1 MATKAPKMPSVRA
14 SAAMARRT
22 QRGAFRDT
30 GQRRRRR
37 DRPARR
43 QSAPAR
49 PAGRSAGT
57 GPGPPRC
64 QPGPGSPRRHAP
76 VPPPRPRAP
85 RQTAGAVPARDYA
98 GSAAP
103 RPEGESRQGS
113 GRARPCAG
121 IPPGAPLRSRDA
133 ARRLLHGTARSRQG
147 AAQHGRGSASSGPAP
162 PHLRRRS
169 RALPCPALPGR
180 RPLLQEAGSAAS
192 LSPGRP
198 RSPCRAGHR
207 RSSSSMRPPAEPRRP
222 PPLLLVLLS
231 NFVLSFGKET
241 LQTTAVTPEFQ
252 KNMDYVDFIYLNIL
266 EKKVL
271 NNSEV
276 SVQYLCSKPCI
287 VSLEAVASSE
297 FRTGVPVYRRRWKDE
312 KNLYVS
318 RTRQVHLKFPSIM
331 VYRDD
336 YIMRNSIIVHSVILY
351 AWISHRSASN
361 YGDEQNEDYQAAVA
375 KNYTFLEAVPP
386 FERPYK
392 DHKVCLQWGADYLW
406 MLQANRIPQC
416 PHETDGVQVL
426 DFIYASSG
434 EKTGIVKK
442 FEQFENRELET
453 VRQHQIDYPMF
464 TISIWLYLLHHC
476 EKDLCGILY
485 FIDSKE
491 MYGTP
496 AVFLNEEGYVHIQ
509 MHLMR
514 GDDLAVKTSFSLPLK
529 QWFRLDLSFKGGQIE
544 VSSVGKNLRR
554 HHHQSF
560 TFREDFYYDDTAGYF
575 VLGGSGYVN
584 GIEAFFGPV
593 KYYRLN
599 VLETE
604 QISNPLH
611 DKDTVEQIELYYERC
626 MDIQEIVYDYRYIVR
641 QGEKTRR
648 SCYYEN
654 YYLELI
660 HKYGEKSKCDAFMWG
675 KELREKYHTLF
686 KLLHEMDFSSPD
698 EDGSDTVVE
707 VGRRI
712 FEKVVKG
719 LSSANG
725 LSNLG
730 SSVPL
735 LVDSSCCGYHKAS
748 YFLAVIFE
756 TGLGVP
762 VDRIKAFV
770 ETIRLMDDELL
781 KSQTKENGD
790 VFMWLKHEATRGN
803 AAAQQR
809 LAQMLFWGQQG
820 VAKNPEAAIEWYAKG
835 AIETEDPVLIYD
847 YAIVLF
853 KGQGVKK
860 NIKLALELMK
870 KAAAKGLPQAV
881 NGLGWYYH
889 NFKRDYRKAA
899 KHWLIAEEL
908 GNPDASYNLGVLYL
922 DGIYPGVP
930 GRNQTVA
937 ARYFY
942 KAAQGG
948 HIEGTLRCSLYYI
961 TGNMEDFPRDPEKA
975 VIWAKHIA
983 EKNGYLGHVI
993 RKALNAYLELSWHEA
1008 LLHYI
1013 LAAETGIEVSQSNLA
1028 HICEERPDLARK
1040 YLATD
1045 CVWRYYNFS
1054 VSQVNAPS
1062 FAYLKMGDFYYY
1074 GYQNQ
1079 SKDLELSMRMYAQAA
1094 LEGDSQGFFNLALVM
1109 EEGNSIPSYI
1119 LDHLD
1124 IDQALHS
1131 SNTSLLQELYYR
1143 CWNNSNQ
1150 ESISP
1155 CSLALLYF
1163 YMRVLWNNVLH
1174 STLIYFM
1181 GTFLLSILV
1190 AFAVQ
1195 SFQSLSAHHSP
1206 GRRSEPL
1213 THNVPSSLGNDS
1225 EDATRAVQQD
1235 EPTLSND
1242 LSQQES
1248 NPQNP
1253 LVTS

>member
-1 MATKAPKMPSVRA
+1 
-14 SAAMARRT
+14 
-22 QRGAFRDT
+22 
-30 GQRRRRR
+30 
-37 DRPARR
+37 
-43 QSAPAR
+43 
-49 PAGRSAGT
+49 
-57 GPGPPRC
+57 
-64 QPGPGSPRRHAP
+64 
-76 VPPPRPRAP
+76 
-85 RQTAGAVPARDYA
+85 
-98 GSAAP
+98 
-103 RPEGESRQGS
+103 
-113 GRARPCAG
+113 
-121 IPPGAPLRSRDA
+121 
-133 ARRLLHGTARSRQG
+133 
-147 AAQHGRGSASSGPAP
+147 
-162 PHLRRRS
+162 
-169 RALPCPALPGR
+169 
-180 RPLLQEAGSAAS
+180 
-192 LSPGRP
+192 
-198 RSPCRAGHR
+198 
-207 RSSSSMRPPAEPRRP
+207 MRPSPEPPAALRRP
-222 PPLLLVLLS
+222 PPLPPPLLLLLLT
-231 NFVLSFGKET
+231 NFVPSFGKET
-241 LQTTAVTPEFQ
+241 LQTTAVTPQLEQ
-252 KNMDYVDFIYLNIL
+252 NMDYVDFIHLNIL
-266 EKKVL
+266 EKKIR

-287 VSLEAVASSE
+287 INLEAVASSE
-297 FRTGVPVYRRRWKDE
+297 FRTGVPVYRKRWKDE

-336 YIMRNSIIVHSVILY
+336 YIIRNSIIVHSVILY
-351 AWISHRSASN
+351 AWISHKSVSS
-361 YGDEQNEDYQAAVA
+361 YDVEQNEDYQDAVA

-406 MLQANRIPQC
+406 VLQANRIPQC
-416 PHETDGVQVL
+416 PHESDGVQIL
-426 DFIYASSG
+426 NFIYASSG

-464 TISIWLYLLHHC
+464 TVSIWLYLLHHC

-485 FIDSKE
+485 FIDPKE
-491 MYGTP
+491 MYSTP

-509 MHLMR
+509 VHLMR
-514 GDDLAVKTSFSLPLK
+514 GDDLAVKTSFSLPLR

-544 VSSVGKNLRR
+544 VSNVGKNLKR

-611 DKDTVEQIELYYERC
+611 DKETVEQIELYYDRC
-626 MDIQEIVYDYRYIVR
+626 MDIQEIVYEYNYIVR
-641 QGEKTRR
+641 QGEKAQRN
-648 SCYYEN
+648 CYYEN
-654 YYLELI
+654 SYLELI
-660 HKYGEKSKCDAFMWG
+660 HNYGEKYKCDAFMWG
-675 KELREKYHTLF
+675 KELREKYNTLF
-686 KLLHEMDFSSPD
+686 KLLQEIDFSAPD
-698 EDGSDTVVE
+698 VLEDGSNTVTE
-707 VGRRI
+707 VGQRI
-712 FEKVVKG
+712 FEKVAKG
-719 LSSANG
+719 LSRADG
-725 LSNLG
+725 LSNMG

-748 YFLAVIFE
+748 YFLAVVFE

-762 VDRIKAFV
+762 VDRTKGLLYSLVGAQGNERLAVMNLGYKHYQGINNYPLDLELSYAYYSNIAIKTSLDQHTIKGDQAFV

-781 KSQTKENGD
+781 KAQTKENGD

-860 NIKLALELMK
+860 NTKLALELMK

-899 KHWLIAEEL
+899 EHWLMAEEL

-948 HIEGTLRCSLYYI
+948 HIEGTLRCSVYYI

-1008 LLHYI
+1008 LLHYV

-1028 HICEERPDLARK
+1028 HICEERPDLARR
-1040 YLATD
+1040 YLASD

-1094 LEGDSQGFFNLALVM
+1094 LEGDSQGFFNLALVI

-1119 LDHLD
+1119 LDHLE
-1124 IDQALHS
+1124 IDRALHS

-1155 CSLALLYF
+1155 CTLALLYF
-1163 YMRVLWNNVLH
+1163 YMRVIWNSIIQ

-1181 GTFLLSILV
+1181 GTFVLSILV
-1190 AFAVQ
+1190 ALAVQ
-1195 SFQSLSAHHSP
+1195 CFQSLAARNSSGA
-1206 GRRSEPL
+1206 RSEPSSDE
-1213 THNVPSSLGNDS
+1213 PSSSGNS
-1225 EDATRAVQQD
+1225 NEDATRLGQQ
-1235 EPTLSND
+1235 EESTSSND
-1242 LSQQES
+1242 VAWQDSD
-1248 NPQNP
+1248 PQNP

>member
-1 MATKAPKMPSVRA
+1 MRLSLPAHPGSGSREAPA
-14 SAAMARRT
+14 DCA
-22 QRGAFRDT
+22 
-30 GQRRRRR
+30 
-37 DRPARR
+37 PARR
-43 QSAPAR
+43 HSSAPWRPGGPR
-49 PAGRSAGT
+49 PAT
-57 GPGPPRC
+57 G
-64 QPGPGSPRRHAP
+64 AL
-76 VPPPRPRAP
+76 
-85 RQTAGAVPARDYA
+85 
-98 GSAAP
+98 
-103 RPEGESRQGS
+103 
-113 GRARPCAG
+113 
-121 IPPGAPLRSRDA
+121 PPGACCTGGVA
-133 ARRLLHGTARSRQG
+133 GG
-147 AAQHGRGSASSGPAP
+147 GGGRVSASAGCGGCPGP
-162 PHLRRRS
+162 
-169 RALPCPALPGR
+169 
-180 RPLLQEAGSAAS
+180 
-192 LSPGRP
+192 
-198 RSPCRAGHR
+198 
-207 RSSSSMRPPAEPRRP
+207 
-222 PPLLLVLLS
+222 
-231 NFVLSFGKET
+231 NFVPSFGKET
-241 LQTTAVTPEFQ
+241 LRTTAVTPQFEQ
-252 KNMDYVDFIYLNIL
+252 NVDYADFIHLNVL

-271 NNSEV
+271 NSSEV

-287 VSLEAVASSE
+287 VNLEAVASSE

-336 YIMRNSIIVHSVILY
+336 FIIRNSIIVHSVILY
-351 AWISHRSASN
+351 AWISHKSVSN
-361 YGDEQNEDYQAAVA
+361 CDAEQNEDYQDAVA

-416 PHETDGVQVL
+416 PHESDGVQVL
-426 DFIYASSG
+426 NFIYASSG
-434 EKTGIVKK
+434 EKTGIVKR

-453 VRQHQIDYPMF
+453 VRQHQIDFPMF
-464 TISIWLYLLHHC
+464 TVSIWLYLLHHC

-491 MYGTP
+491 MYSTP
-496 AVFLNEEGYVHIQ
+496 AVFLSEEGYVHVQ

-529 QWFRLDLSFKGGQIE
+529 QWLRLDISFKGGQIE
-544 VSSVGKNLRR
+544 VSTVGKNLKR

-560 TFREDFYYDDTAGYF
+560 KEDFYYDDTAGYF

-584 GIEAFFGPV
+584 GVEGFFGPV

-611 DKDTVEQIELYYERC
+611 DKETVEQIEVYYERC
-626 MDIQEIVYDYRYIVR
+626 MDIQQIVYEYRNIVS
-641 QGEKTRR
+641 QGEKAQRN
-648 SCYYEN
+648 CYYEN
-654 YYLELI
+654 YYSELI

-686 KLLHEMDFSSPD
+686 KLLQEMDFSAPD
-698 EDGSDTVVE
+698 VLE

-712 FEKVVKG
+712 FQKVAKG
-719 LSSANG
+719 LSSADG
-725 LSNLG
+725 LSNMG

-748 YFLAVIFE
+748 YFLAVILE

-762 VDRIKAFV
+762 VDRTKGLLYSLIGAQGNERLAVMNLGYKHYQGINNYPLDLELSYAYYSNIAIKTSLDQHNIKGEQAFV

-781 KSQTKENGD
+781 KAQTKENGD

-860 NIKLALELMK
+860 NTKLALELMK

-889 NFKRDYRKAA
+889 NFRRDYRKAA

-1008 LLHYI
+1008 LLHYV

-1094 LEGDSQGFFNLALVM
+1094 LEGDSQGFFNLALVI

-1119 LDHLD
+1119 LDHLG

-1150 ESISP
+1150 DSISP

-1163 YMRVLWNNVLH
+1163 HVRVFWNNILQ

-1181 GTFLLSILV
+1181 GTFLLSVLV

-1195 SFQSLSAHHSP
+1195 YFQSLS
-1206 GRRSEPL
+1206 E
-1213 THNVPSSLGNDS
+1213 PSSDEPSSSENS
-1225 EDATRAVQQD
+1225 TEDATRLIQPN
-1235 EPTLSND
+1235 ESTFSND
-1242 LSQQES
+1242 LAQQEP

>member
-1 MATKAPKMPSVRA
+1 
-14 SAAMARRT
+14 
-22 QRGAFRDT
+22 FLF
-30 GQRRRRR
+30 
-37 DRPARR
+37 
-43 QSAPAR
+43 
-49 PAGRSAGT
+49 
-57 GPGPPRC
+57 PP
-64 QPGPGSPRRHAP
+64 QNF
-76 VPPPRPRAP
+76 
-85 RQTAGAVPARDYA
+85 
-98 GSAAP
+98 
-103 RPEGESRQGS
+103 
-113 GRARPCAG
+113 
-121 IPPGAPLRSRDA
+121 
-133 ARRLLHGTARSRQG
+133 
-147 AAQHGRGSASSGPAP
+147 
-162 PHLRRRS
+162 
-169 RALPCPALPGR
+169 LP
-180 RPLLQEAGSAAS
+180 
-192 LSPGRP
+192 
-198 RSPCRAGHR
+198 
-207 RSSSSMRPPAEPRRP
+207 
-222 PPLLLVLLS
+222 
-231 NFVLSFGKET
+231 SFGKET
-241 LQTTAVTPEFQ
+241 LRTTVVTPQFEQ
-252 KNMDYVDFIYLNIL
+252 NMDYADFIHLNIL

-287 VSLEAVASSE
+287 INLEAVASSE

-336 YIMRNSIIVHSVILY
+336 FIIRNSIIVHSVILY
-351 AWISHRSASN
+351 AWITHRSVSSC
-361 YGDEQNEDYQAAVA
+361 DVEHNEDYQDAVA

-416 PHETDGVQVL
+416 THESDGVQVL
-426 DFIYASSG
+426 NFIYASSG
-434 EKTGIVKK
+434 EKTGIVKR

-453 VRQHQIDYPMF
+453 VRQHQIDFPMF
-464 TISIWLYLLHHC
+464 TVSIWLYLLRHC
-476 EKDLCGILY
+476 GKDLCGILY
-485 FIDSKE
+485 FIDLKE
-491 MYGTP
+491 MYSTP
-496 AVFLNEEGYVHIQ
+496 AVFLSEEGYVHVQ

-529 QWFRLDLSFKGGQIE
+529 QWLRLDISFRGGQIE
-544 VSSVGKNLRR
+544 VSTFGKNLKR
-554 HHHQSF
+554 HHGQSF
-560 TFREDFYYDDTAGYF
+560 NFREDFYYDDTAGYL

-584 GIEAFFGPV
+584 GIEGFFGPV

-611 DKDTVEQIELYYERC
+611 DKETVDQIELYYERC
-626 MDIQEIVYDYRYIVR
+626 MDIQQIVYEYRNIVS
-641 QGEKTRR
+641 QGKKVQRN
-648 SCYYEN
+648 CYYKS
-654 YYLELI
+654 YYSELI
-660 HKYGEKSKCDAFMWG
+660 HKYGEKPQCDAFTWG

-686 KLLHEMDFSSPD
+686 KLLQEMDFSAPD
-698 EDGSDTVVE
+698 VLEDGRDTVLE

-712 FEKVVKG
+712 FEKVAKG
-719 LSSANG
+719 LSSADG
-725 LSNLG
+725 LSSVG

-748 YFLAVIFE
+748 YFLAVILE

-762 VDRIKAFV
+762 MDRTKGLLYSLIGAQGNERLAVMNLGYKHYQGINNYPLDLELSYAYYSNIAIKTSLDQHNIKGEQAFV

-781 KSQTKENGD
+781 KAQTKENGD

-860 NIKLALELMK
+860 NTKLALELMK

-889 NFKRDYRKAA
+889 NFRRDYRKAA

-1008 LLHYI
+1008 LLHYV

-1040 YLATD
+1040 YLETD

-1062 FAYLKMGDFYYY
+1062 VAYLKMGDFYYY

-1119 LDHLD
+1119 LDHLG

-1163 YMRVLWNNVLH
+1163 YARVFWNNILQ

-1195 SFQSLSAHHSP
+1195 YFQSLPAHNSP
-1206 GRRSEPL
+1206 GTRSEPSSDEP
-1213 THNVPSSLGNDS
+1213 PSSENS
-1225 EDATRAVQQD
+1225 AEDTTRLVQQN
-1235 EPTLSND
+1235 ESTFSND
-1242 LSQQES
+1242 LAQQEP

>member
-1 MATKAPKMPSVRA
+1 M
-14 SAAMARRT
+14 
-22 QRGAFRDT
+22 G
-30 GQRRRRR
+30 
-37 DRPARR
+37 
-43 QSAPAR
+43 
-49 PAGRSAGT
+49 
-57 GPGPPRC
+57 
-64 QPGPGSPRRHAP
+64 
-76 VPPPRPRAP
+76 
-85 RQTAGAVPARDYA
+85 
-98 GSAAP
+98 
-103 RPEGESRQGS
+103 
-113 GRARPCAG
+113 
-121 IPPGAPLRSRDA
+121 
-133 ARRLLHGTARSRQG
+133 
-147 AAQHGRGSASSGPAP
+147 
-162 PHLRRRS
+162 
-169 RALPCPALPGR
+169 
-180 RPLLQEAGSAAS
+180 
-192 LSPGRP
+192 
-198 RSPCRAGHR
+198 
-207 RSSSSMRPPAEPRRP
+207 PPAEPPSASHRP
-222 PPLLLVLLS
+222 PILLLLLFLT
-231 NFVLSFGKET
+231 NFVPSFGKET
-241 LQTTAVTPEFQ
+241 LRTTTPQFE
-252 KNMDYVDFIYLNIL
+252 KNKDYMDFIHLNIL

-271 NNSEV
+271 NSSEV
-276 SVQYLCSKPCI
+276 SVHYLCSKPCI
-287 VSLEAVASSE
+287 VNLEVVASSE

-312 KNLYVS
+312 RNLYIS

-336 YIMRNSIIVHSVILY
+336 YIIRNSVIVHSVILY
-351 AWISHRSASN
+351 AWISHRSVGSC
-361 YGDEQNEDYQAAVA
+361 DVEQNDDYQDAVA

-416 PHETDGVQVL
+416 PHESDGVQIL
-426 DFIYASSG
+426 NFIYASSG

-453 VRQHQIDYPMF
+453 VRQHQIDFPMF
-464 TISIWLYLLHHC
+464 TVSIWLYLLHHC

-485 FIDSKE
+485 FIDPKE

-509 MHLMR
+509 MHLVR

-544 VSSVGKNLRR
+544 VSSVGKNLKR

-604 QISNPLH
+604 QISNPLY
-611 DKDTVEQIELYYERC
+611 DKETVEQIELYYERC
-626 MDIQEIVYDYRYIVR
+626 MEIQEIVYDYRYIIR
-641 QGEKTRR
+641 QGEKVQRN
-648 SCYYEN
+648 CYYEN
-654 YYLELI
+654 YYLKLI
-660 HKYGEKSKCDAFMWG
+660 HKYGEKSTCDAFMWG
-675 KELREKYHTLF
+675 RELREKYHTLF
-686 KLLHEMDFSSPD
+686 KLLQEMDFSAPD
-698 EDGSDTVVE
+698 ALQDPSNSVLE
-707 VGRRI
+707 VGQRI
-712 FEKVVKG
+712 FEKVARG

-725 LSNLG
+725 LSSMG
-730 SSVPL
+730 SSIPL

-762 VDRIKAFV
+762 VDLTKGLLYSLVGAQGTERLAVMNLGYKHYQGINNYPLDLELSYAYYSNIAIKTSLDQHTIKGEQAFV

-781 KSQTKENGD
+781 KAQTKENGD

-835 AIETEDPVLIYD
+835 AIETGDPVLIYD

-860 NIKLALELMK
+860 NTKLALELMK
-870 KAAAKGLPQAV
+870 KAAAEGLPQAV

-889 NFKRDYRKAA
+889 NFKRDYKKAA
-899 KHWLIAEEL
+899 EHWLIAEEL

-922 DGIYPGVP
+922 DGIYPGAP

-1094 LEGDSQGFFNLALVM
+1094 LEGDSQGFFNLALVL

-1119 LDHLD
+1119 LDHLE
-1124 IDQALHS
+1124 IDHTLHS
-1131 SNTSLLQELYYR
+1131 SNTSLLHELYYR

-1163 YMRVLWNNVLH
+1163 YMRVCWNNILQ

-1195 SFQSLSAHHSP
+1195 YFQSLSARNSP
-1206 GRRSEPL
+1206 GTRSESL
-1213 THNVPSSLGNDS
+1213 SAEPSSSGSSS
-1225 EDATRAVQQD
+1225 EDAARLVQKD
-1235 EPTLSND
+1235 ESTFPNNLA
-1242 LSQQES
+1242 QQES

>member
-1 MATKAPKMPSVRA
+1 MW
-14 SAAMARRT
+14 
-22 QRGAFRDT
+22 
-30 GQRRRRR
+30 
-37 DRPARR
+37 
-43 QSAPAR
+43 
-49 PAGRSAGT
+49 
-57 GPGPPRC
+57 
-64 QPGPGSPRRHAP
+64 
-76 VPPPRPRAP
+76 
-85 RQTAGAVPARDYA
+85 
-98 GSAAP
+98 
-103 RPEGESRQGS
+103 
-113 GRARPCAG
+113 
-121 IPPGAPLRSRDA
+121 
-133 ARRLLHGTARSRQG
+133 
-147 AAQHGRGSASSGPAP
+147 
-162 PHLRRRS
+162 
-169 RALPCPALPGR
+169 
-180 RPLLQEAGSAAS
+180 
-192 LSPGRP
+192 
-198 RSPCRAGHR
+198 
-207 RSSSSMRPPAEPRRP
+207 PPAERPAAPRRP
-222 PPLLLVLLS
+222 PLLLLLLLT
-231 NFVLSFGKET
+231 NFLSSSGKET
-241 LQTTAVTPEFQ
+241 LRTTPVTPQFE
-252 KNMDYVDFIYLNIL
+252 KNMNYVDFIQLNIL

-287 VSLEAVASSE
+287 INLEAVASSE

-312 KNLYVS
+312 NSLYIS

-336 YIMRNSIIVHSVILY
+336 YIIRNSIIVHSVILY
-351 AWISHRSASN
+351 AWISHKSVSS
-361 YGDEQNEDYQAAVA
+361 YDVEQNEDYQDAVA
-375 KNYTFLEAVPP
+375 KNYTVLEAVPP

-392 DHKVCLQWGADYLW
+392 DHKVCLQWGVDYLW
-406 MLQANRIPQC
+406 MLQADKIPQC
-416 PHETDGVQVL
+416 PHESDGVQIL
-426 DFIYASSG
+426 NFIYASSG

-464 TISIWLYLLHHC
+464 TVSIWLYLLHYC

-485 FIDSKE
+485 FIDPKE
-491 MYGTP
+491 MYSTP

-509 MHLMR
+509 MHLMG

-544 VSSVGKNLRR
+544 VSSIGKNLKI
-554 HHHQSF
+554 HHHQSYN
-560 TFREDFYYDDTAGYF
+560 FREDLYYDDTAGYF
-575 VLGGSGYVN
+575 VLGGSGYVK

-611 DKDTVEQIELYYERC
+611 DKETVEQIELYYERC
-626 MDIQEIVYDYRYIVR
+626 MDIQEIVYEYRYLVR
-641 QGEKTRR
+641 QGKKAPRN
-648 SCYYEN
+648 CYYEN

-660 HKYGEKSKCDAFMWG
+660 HKYGEKSKCKAFVWG

-686 KLLHEMDFSSPD
+686 KLLQEMDFTAPD
-698 EDGSDTVVE
+698 VSEDGRDTVLE

-712 FEKVVKG
+712 FEKVTKD

-725 LSNLG
+725 LSNVG

-756 TGLGVP
+756 TGLGVS
-762 VDRIKAFV
+762 VDRTKGLVYSLVGAQGDERLAVMNLGYKHYQGINNYPLDLELSYAYYSNIAIKTSLDQHTIKGEQAFV

-781 KSQTKENGD
+781 KAQTKEDGD

-860 NIKLALELMK
+860 NTKLALELMK

-948 HIEGTLRCSLYYI
+948 HVEGTLRCSLYYI

-983 EKNGYLGHVI
+983 ERNGYLGHVI
-993 RKALNAYLELSWHEA
+993 RKALNAYLELSWDEA
-1008 LLHYI
+1008 LLHYV

-1094 LEGDSQGFFNLALVM
+1094 LEGDSQGFFNLALII

-1119 LDHLD
+1119 LDHLE

-1143 CWNNSNQ
+1143 CWNSSNQ

-1163 YMRVLWNNVLH
+1163 YVRVFWNNILQ

-1195 SFQSLSAHHSP
+1195 YFQAFSAHNSP
-1206 GRRSEPL
+1206 GTRSEPL
-1213 THNVPSSLGNDS
+1213 LDEPSSSGNSS
-1225 EDATRAVQQD
+1225 EDAAGLLQQD
-1235 EPTLSND
+1235 ESTFSNN
-1242 LSQQES
+1242 LAQQDS

-1253 LVTS
+1253 HVTS

>member
-1 MATKAPKMPSVRA
+1 M
-14 SAAMARRT
+14 
-22 QRGAFRDT
+22 D
-30 GQRRRRR
+30 
-37 DRPARR
+37 
-43 QSAPAR
+43 
-49 PAGRSAGT
+49 
-57 GPGPPRC
+57 
-64 QPGPGSPRRHAP
+64 
-76 VPPPRPRAP
+76 
-85 RQTAGAVPARDYA
+85 
-98 GSAAP
+98 
-103 RPEGESRQGS
+103 
-113 GRARPCAG
+113 
-121 IPPGAPLRSRDA
+121 
-133 ARRLLHGTARSRQG
+133 
-147 AAQHGRGSASSGPAP
+147 
-162 PHLRRRS
+162 
-169 RALPCPALPGR
+169 
-180 RPLLQEAGSAAS
+180 
-192 LSPGRP
+192 
-198 RSPCRAGHR
+198 
-207 RSSSSMRPPAEPRRP
+207 PPAERP
-222 PPLLLVLLS
+222 AVPCCRSLLLLLLFLT
-231 NFVLSFGKET
+231 NFVPSFEKET
-241 LQTTAVTPEFQ
+241 LRTTAVQFEP
-252 KNMDYVDFIYLNIL
+252 NMNYVDFIHLNIL
-266 EKKVL
+266 ERKVL
-271 NNSEV
+271 NSSEV

-287 VSLEAVASSE
+287 INLEAVASSE

-336 YIMRNSIIVHSVILY
+336 YIIRNSIIVHSVILY
-351 AWISHRSASN
+351 AWISHKSVTS
-361 YGDEQNEDYQAAVA
+361 YDTEQNEDYQDAIA

-386 FERPYK
+386 FERPFK

-416 PHETDGVQVL
+416 PHESDGVQIL
-426 DFIYASSG
+426 NFIYASSG

-464 TISIWLYLLHHC
+464 TVSIWLYLLHHC

-485 FIDSKE
+485 FIDPKE
-491 MYGTP
+491 MYSTP
-496 AVFLNEEGYVHIQ
+496 AIFLNEEGYVHIQ

-529 QWFRLDLSFKGGQIE
+529 QWFRLDISFKGGQVE

-560 TFREDFYYDDTAGYF
+560 IFREDFYYEDTAGYF

-584 GIEAFFGPV
+584 GVKAFFGPV

-604 QISNPLH
+604 QISNPLN
-611 DKDTVEQIELYYERC
+611 DKETVEQIELYYERC
-626 MDIQEIVYDYRYIVR
+626 MDIQEIVYEYRRIVN
-641 QGEKTRR
+641 QGEKSQRN
-648 SCYYEN
+648 SYCEN
-654 YYLELI
+654 YYLKLI

-686 KLLHEMDFSSPD
+686 KLLKETYFSAPD
-698 EDGSDTVVE
+698 VLKDGSDTVLE

-712 FEKVVKG
+712 FEKVSKG
-719 LSSANG
+719 LSTTDG
-725 LSNLG
+725 LSNMG
-730 SSVPL
+730 SFVPL
-735 LVDSSCCGYHKAS
+735 LVESSCCGYHKAS

-756 TGLGVP
+756 TGLGVS
-762 VDRIKAFV
+762 VDHKKGLLYSLVGAQGNERLAVMNLGYKHYQGINNYPLDLELSYAYYSNIAIKTSLDQHTIKGEQAFV

-781 KSQTKENGD
+781 KAQTKENGD

-860 NIKLALELMK
+860 NTKLALELMK

-899 KHWLIAEEL
+899 EHWLVAEEL

-937 ARYFY
+937 AHYFY

-1040 YLATD
+1040 YLSTD
-1045 CVWRYYNFS
+1045 CVWRYYNLS

-1094 LEGDSQGFFNLALVM
+1094 LEGDSQGFFNLALVI

-1119 LDHLD
+1119 LDHLE
-1124 IDQALHS
+1124 IDRTLHS
-1131 SNTSLLQELYYR
+1131 SSVSLLQELYYR

-1163 YMRVLWNNVLH
+1163 YMRVFWNNILQ

-1195 SFQSLSAHHSP
+1195 YFQSLSAHNSP
-1206 GRRSEPL
+1206 GARAEPSL
-1213 THNVPSSLGNDS
+1213 DELSSSGSSN
-1225 EDATRAVQQD
+1225 EDATRLIQQD
-1235 EPTLSND
+1235 ESTFSND
-1242 LSQQES
+1242 LAQQES

-1253 LVTS
+1253 LVMN

>member
-1 MATKAPKMPSVRA
+1 VVVFFF
-14 SAAMARRT
+14 
-22 QRGAFRDT
+22 QNF
-30 GQRRRRR
+30 
-37 DRPARR
+37 
-43 QSAPAR
+43 
-49 PAGRSAGT
+49 
-57 GPGPPRC
+57 
-64 QPGPGSPRRHAP
+64 
-76 VPPPRPRAP
+76 
-85 RQTAGAVPARDYA
+85 
-98 GSAAP
+98 
-103 RPEGESRQGS
+103 
-113 GRARPCAG
+113 
-121 IPPGAPLRSRDA
+121 
-133 ARRLLHGTARSRQG
+133 
-147 AAQHGRGSASSGPAP
+147 
-162 PHLRRRS
+162 
-169 RALPCPALPGR
+169 LP
-180 RPLLQEAGSAAS
+180 
-192 LSPGRP
+192 
-198 RSPCRAGHR
+198 
-207 RSSSSMRPPAEPRRP
+207 
-222 PPLLLVLLS
+222 
-231 NFVLSFGKET
+231 SFGKKT
-241 LQTTAVTPEFQ
+241 FRTTAVTPPFED
-252 KNMDYVDFIYLNIL
+252 KMDYVDFIHLNIL

-271 NNSEV
+271 NNSAV

-287 VSLEAVASSE
+287 VNLEAVASSE

-336 YIMRNSIIVHSVILY
+336 YIIRNSIIVHSVILY
-351 AWISHRSASN
+351 AWISHKPVSS
-361 YGDEQNEDYQAAVA
+361 YDVEQNEDYRDAVA

-416 PHETDGVQVL
+416 PHESDGVQVL
-426 DFIYASSG
+426 NFIYASGG

-464 TISIWLYLLHHC
+464 TVSIWLYLLHHC
-476 EKDLCGILY
+476 EEDLCGILY
-485 FIDSKE
+485 FIDPKE
-491 MYGTP
+491 KYSTP

-509 MHLMR
+509 VHLMR
-514 GDDLAVKTSFSLPLK
+514 GEDLAVKTSFSLPLK

-544 VSSVGKNLRR
+544 ASSVGKNLKT

-560 TFREDFYYDDTAGYF
+560 TFREDFFYDDTAGYF

-611 DKDTVEQIELYYERC
+611 DKETVEQIELYYERC
-626 MDIQEIVYDYRYIVR
+626 MDIQELVYEYSYIVR
-641 QGEKTRR
+641 QGEKEQRN
-648 SCYYEN
+648 CYYEN

-675 KELREKYHTLF
+675 KELREKYYTLL
-686 KLLHEMDFSSPD
+686 KLLQEMDFSVAVL
-698 EDGSDTVVE
+698 EDGSDTVLE
-707 VGRRI
+707 VGQRI
-712 FEKVVKG
+712 FEKVAKD

-725 LSNLG
+725 LSNIG

-756 TGLGVP
+756 TGLGVSL
-762 VDRIKAFV
+762 DRTKGLLYSLVGAQANERLSVMNLGYKHYQGINNYPLDLELSYAYYSNIAIKTSLDQHNIKGEQAFV
-770 ETIRLMDDELL
+770 ETIRLRDDELL
-781 KSQTKENGD
+781 KAQTKENGD

-860 NIKLALELMK
+860 NTKLALELMK

-899 KHWLIAEEL
+899 EHWLIAEEL

-922 DGIYPGVP
+922 DGIYPGVA

-961 TGNMEDFPRDPEKA
+961 TGNMEEFPRDPEKA

-993 RKALNAYLELSWHEA
+993 RRALNAYLELSWHEA
-1008 LLHYI
+1008 LLHYV

-1054 VSQVNAPS
+1054 VSQVSAPS

-1079 SKDLELSMRMYAQAA
+1079 SKDLELSVRMYAQAA
-1094 LEGDSQGFFNLALVM
+1094 LEGDSQGFFNLALAI

-1119 LDHLD
+1119 LDHLE
-1124 IDQALHS
+1124 IDQALRS

-1163 YMRVLWNNVLH
+1163 YMRVFWNNIVQ

-1181 GTFLLSILV
+1181 GTFLLSVLV

-1195 SFQSLSAHHSP
+1195 YFQSLSAHNSP
-1206 GRRSEPL
+1206 GTRSEPL
-1213 THNVPSSLGNDS
+1213 SAEPSSSGNNS
-1225 EDATRAVQQD
+1225 EDATRLIQQD
-1235 EPTLSND
+1235 EATFSND
-1242 LSQQES
+1242 LTQQES

>member
-1 MATKAPKMPSVRA
+1 
-14 SAAMARRT
+14 
-22 QRGAFRDT
+22 
-30 GQRRRRR
+30 
-37 DRPARR
+37 
-43 QSAPAR
+43 
-49 PAGRSAGT
+49 
-57 GPGPPRC
+57 
-64 QPGPGSPRRHAP
+64 
-76 VPPPRPRAP
+76 
-85 RQTAGAVPARDYA
+85 
-98 GSAAP
+98 
-103 RPEGESRQGS
+103 
-113 GRARPCAG
+113 
-121 IPPGAPLRSRDA
+121 
-133 ARRLLHGTARSRQG
+133 
-147 AAQHGRGSASSGPAP
+147 
-162 PHLRRRS
+162 
-169 RALPCPALPGR
+169 
-180 RPLLQEAGSAAS
+180 
-192 LSPGRP
+192 
-198 RSPCRAGHR
+198 
-207 RSSSSMRPPAEPRRP
+207 MRPPAEPPAAPRRLS
-222 PPLLLVLLS
+222 LLLLFLT
-231 NFVLSFGKET
+231 NFVPSFGKET
-241 LQTTAVTPEFQ
+241 LRTTAVTPQFEQ
-252 KNMDYVDFIYLNIL
+252 NVDYVDFIHLNIL

-287 VSLEAVASSE
+287 VNLEAVASSE
-297 FRTGVPVYRRRWKDE
+297 FRTGVPVYRKRWKDE

-318 RTRQVHLKFPSIM
+318 RTRQIHLKFPSIM

-336 YIMRNSIIVHSVILY
+336 YIIRNSIIVHSVILY
-351 AWISHRSASN
+351 AWISHKAVNS
-361 YGDEQNEDYQAAVA
+361 YDVEQSEDYQGAVA
-375 KNYTFLEAVPP
+375 KNFTFLEAVPP

-416 PHETDGVQVL
+416 PHESDGVQIL
-426 DFIYASSG
+426 NFIYASSG
-434 EKTGIVKK
+434 ERTGIVKK
-442 FEQFENRELET
+442 FEQFENKELET

-464 TISIWLYLLHHC
+464 TVSIWLYLLHHC

-485 FIDSKE
+485 FIDPKE
-491 MYGTP
+491 MYSTP
-496 AVFLNEEGYVHIQ
+496 AVFLNEEGYLHIQ
-509 MHLMR
+509 VHLIR
-514 GDDLAVKTSFSLPLK
+514 GDDLAVKTSFSLPLN
-529 QWFRLDLSFKGGQIE
+529 QWLRLDLSFKGGQIE
-544 VSSVGKNLRR
+544 VSSVGKDLKR

-611 DKDTVEQIELYYERC
+611 DKETVEQIELYYERC
-626 MDIQEIVYDYRYIVR
+626 MDIQEIVYEYRHIVK
-641 QGEKTRR
+641 QGEKVKRN
-648 SCYYEN
+648 CYYEN
-654 YYLELI
+654 YYLKQI
-660 HKYGEKSKCDAFMWG
+660 HKYGEKSKCDAFTWG

-686 KLLHEMDFSSPD
+686 KVLQEMDFSAPVL
-698 EDGSDTVVE
+698 EDGSDTVLE
-707 VGRRI
+707 IGRRM
-712 FEKVVKG
+712 FEKVAKS
-719 LSSANG
+719 LSSADG
-725 LSNLG
+725 LNNMG

-756 TGLGVP
+756 TGLGVS
-762 VDRIKAFV
+762 VDRAKGLLYSLVGAQGNERLAEMNLGYKHYQGINNYPLDLELSYAYYSNIAIKTSLDQHTIKGEQAFV

-781 KSQTKENGD
+781 KAQTKENGD

-860 NIKLALELMK
+860 NTKLALELMK
-870 KAAAKGLPQAV
+870 KAAAK
-881 NGLGWYYH
+881 
-889 NFKRDYRKAA
+889 
-899 KHWLIAEEL
+899 
-908 GNPDASYNLGVLYL
+908 
-922 DGIYPGVP
+922 
-930 GRNQTVA
+930 TVA

-1008 LLHYI
+1008 LLHYV

-1094 LEGDSQGFFNLALVM
+1094 LEGDSQGFFNLALVI

-1119 LDHLD
+1119 LDHLE

-1163 YMRVLWNNVLH
+1163 HVRVFWNNILH

-1195 SFQSLSAHHSP
+1195 YFQSLSAHNSSVTRP
-1206 GRRSEPL
+1206 E
-1213 THNVPSSLGNDS
+1213 PSSDEPSSSGSSN
-1225 EDATRAVQQD
+1225 EDATRLVQQD
-1235 EPTLSND
+1235 ERTSSDD
-1242 LSQQES
+1242 LAQQEL
-1248 NPQNP
+1248 NHQNP

>member
-1 MATKAPKMPSVRA
+1 
-14 SAAMARRT
+14 
-22 QRGAFRDT
+22 
-30 GQRRRRR
+30 
-37 DRPARR
+37 
-43 QSAPAR
+43 
-49 PAGRSAGT
+49 
-57 GPGPPRC
+57 
-64 QPGPGSPRRHAP
+64 
-76 VPPPRPRAP
+76 
-85 RQTAGAVPARDYA
+85 
-98 GSAAP
+98 
-103 RPEGESRQGS
+103 
-113 GRARPCAG
+113 
-121 IPPGAPLRSRDA
+121 
-133 ARRLLHGTARSRQG
+133 
-147 AAQHGRGSASSGPAP
+147 
-162 PHLRRRS
+162 
-169 RALPCPALPGR
+169 
-180 RPLLQEAGSAAS
+180 
-192 LSPGRP
+192 
-198 RSPCRAGHR
+198 
-207 RSSSSMRPPAEPRRP
+207 
-222 PPLLLVLLS
+222 
-231 NFVLSFGKET
+231 NFVPSFGKET
-241 LQTTAVTPEFQ
+241 LRTTAVTPQFE
-252 KNMDYVDFIYLNIL
+252 KNKDYMDFIHLNIL

-271 NNSEV
+271 NSSEV
-276 SVQYLCSKPCI
+276 SVHYLCSKPCI
-287 VSLEAVASSE
+287 INLEVVASSE

-312 KNLYVS
+312 RNLYVS

-336 YIMRNSIIVHSVILY
+336 YIIRNSVIVHSVILY
-351 AWISHRSASN
+351 AWISHKSVGSCDA
-361 YGDEQNEDYQAAVA
+361 EQNDDYQDAVA

-392 DHKVCLQWGADYLW
+392 DHKVCLQWGADYMW

-416 PHETDGVQVL
+416 PHESDGVQIL
-426 DFIYASSG
+426 NFIYASSG
-434 EKTGIVKK
+434 EKTGIVKR

-453 VRQHQIDYPMF
+453 VRQHQIDFPIPFLMVIF
-464 TISIWLYLLHHC
+464 LWCLLPFFPFVA
-476 EKDLCGILY
+476 L
-485 FIDSKE
+485 S
-491 MYGTP
+491 
-496 AVFLNEEGYVHIQ
+496 GYVHIQ
-509 MHLMR
+509 MHLVR
-514 GDDLAVKTSFSLPLK
+514 GDDLAVKTSFSLPVK

-544 VSSVGKNLRR
+544 VSSVGKNLKR

-604 QISNPLH
+604 QISNPLY
-611 DKDTVEQIELYYERC
+611 DKETVEQIELYYERC
-626 MDIQEIVYDYRYIVR
+626 MEIQEIVYDYRYIIR
-641 QGEKTRR
+641 QGEKAQRN
-648 SCYYEN
+648 CYYEN
-654 YYLELI
+654 YYLKLI
-660 HKYGEKSKCDAFMWG
+660 HKYGEKSTCDAFMWG
-675 KELREKYHTLF
+675 RELREKYHTLF
-686 KLLHEMDFSSPD
+686 KLLQEMDFSAPD
-698 EDGSDTVVE
+698 ALQDPSNSVLE
-707 VGRRI
+707 VGQRI
-712 FEKVVKG
+712 FEKVAKG

-725 LSNLG
+725 LSSMG
-730 SSVPL
+730 SSIPL

-762 VDRIKAFV
+762 VDLTKGLLYSLVGAQGTERLAVMNLGYKHYQGINNYPLDLELSYAYYSNIAIKTSLDQHTIKGEQAFV

-781 KSQTKENGD
+781 KAQTKENGD

-835 AIETEDPVLIYD
+835 AIETGDPVLIYD

-853 KGQGVKK
+853 KASVKK
-860 NIKLALELMK
+860 NTKLALELMK
-870 KAAAKGLPQAV
+870 KAAAEGLPQAV

-889 NFKRDYRKAA
+889 NFKRDYKKAA
-899 KHWLIAEEL
+899 EHWLIAEEL

-922 DGIYPGVP
+922 DGIYPGAP

-1094 LEGDSQGFFNLALVM
+1094 LEGDSQGFFNLALVL

-1124 IDQALHS
+1124 IDHTLHS
-1131 SNTSLLQELYYR
+1131 SNTSLLHELYYR

-1163 YMRVLWNNVLH
+1163 YMRVCWNNILQ

-1195 SFQSLSAHHSP
+1195 YFQSLS
-1206 GRRSEPL
+1206 
-1213 THNVPSSLGNDS
+1213 
-1225 EDATRAVQQD
+1225 
-1235 EPTLSND
+1235 
-1242 LSQQES
+1242 
-1248 NPQNP
+1248 
-1253 LVTS
+1253 

>member
-1 MATKAPKMPSVRA
+1 NFMP
-14 SAAMARRT
+14 
-22 QRGAFRDT
+22 
-30 GQRRRRR
+30 
-37 DRPARR
+37 
-43 QSAPAR
+43 
-49 PAGRSAGT
+49 
-57 GPGPPRC
+57 
-64 QPGPGSPRRHAP
+64 
-76 VPPPRPRAP
+76 
-85 RQTAGAVPARDYA
+85 
-98 GSAAP
+98 
-103 RPEGESRQGS
+103 
-113 GRARPCAG
+113 
-121 IPPGAPLRSRDA
+121 
-133 ARRLLHGTARSRQG
+133 
-147 AAQHGRGSASSGPAP
+147 
-162 PHLRRRS
+162 
-169 RALPCPALPGR
+169 
-180 RPLLQEAGSAAS
+180 
-192 LSPGRP
+192 
-198 RSPCRAGHR
+198 
-207 RSSSSMRPPAEPRRP
+207 
-222 PPLLLVLLS
+222 
-231 NFVLSFGKET
+231 SFGKET
-241 LQTTAVTPEFQ
+241 LRTTAVTSQFEQ
-252 KNMDYVDFIYLNIL
+252 NVDYVDFIHLNIL

-276 SVQYLCSKPCI
+276 SVHYLCSKPCI
-287 VSLEAVASSE
+287 INLEAVASSE

-312 KNLYVS
+312 KNLHVS

-336 YIMRNSIIVHSVILY
+336 YIIRNSIIVHNVILY
-351 AWISHRSASN
+351 AWISHQSVSN
-361 YGDEQNEDYQAAVA
+361 YSVGQNEDYQDAVA

-392 DHKVCLQWGADYLW
+392 DHRVCLQWGADYLW

-416 PHETDGVQVL
+416 PHESDGVQIL
-426 DFIYASSG
+426 NFIYASSG

-442 FEQFENRELET
+442 FERFENRELET

-464 TISIWLYLLHHC
+464 TVSIWMYLLHHC

-485 FIDSKE
+485 FIDPKE
-491 MYGTP
+491 MYSTP
-496 AVFLNEEGYVHIQ
+496 AVFLNEEGSVHIQ

-529 QWFRLDLSFKGGQIE
+529 QWLRLDLSFKGGLIE
-544 VSSVGKNLRR
+544 VSSVGKNLNI

-560 TFREDFYYDDTAGYF
+560 NFREDFYYDDTAGYF

-599 VLETE
+599 VLEME

-611 DKDTVEQIELYYERC
+611 NKETVEQLELYYERC
-626 MDIQEIVYDYRYIVR
+626 MDVQEIVYEYTNIVR
-641 QGEKTRR
+641 QGEKAQRN
-648 SCYYEN
+648 CYYEN

-660 HKYGEKSKCDAFMWG
+660 HKHGDKPKCDAFIWG
-675 KELREKYHTLF
+675 KEIGEKYHVLF
-686 KLLHEMDFSSPD
+686 KLLQEMDFSTPEVL
-698 EDGSDTVVE
+698 EDGSDTVLE
-707 VGRRI
+707 VGRQI
-712 FEKVVKG
+712 FEKAAKRLSSSDG
-719 LSSANG
+719 LSSMA
-725 LSNLG
+725 

-735 LVDSSCCGYHKAS
+735 LVDSSCCGFHKAS

-762 VDRIKAFV
+762 VDHTKGLMYSLIGAQGDERLAVMNLGYKHYQGINNYPLDLELSYAYYSNIAIKTSLDQHTIKGEQAFV

-781 KSQTKENGD
+781 KAQTKENGD

-835 AIETEDPVLIYD
+835 ATETEDPVLIYD

-860 NIKLALELMK
+860 NTKLALELMK

-983 EKNGYLGHVI
+983 EKNGYLGHLI

-1008 LLHYI
+1008 LLHYV

-1040 YLATD
+1040 YMATD

-1062 FAYLKMGDFYYY
+1062 FAYLKMGDYYYY

-1079 SKDLELSMRMYAQAA
+1079 SKNLELSMRMYAQAA

-1119 LDHLD
+1119 LEHLE
-1124 IDQALHS
+1124 IDQALHT

-1163 YMRVLWNNVLH
+1163 YVRVFWNNILQ

-1195 SFQSLSAHHSP
+1195 HFQSLSAPNSP
-1206 GRRSEPL
+1206 GARSEPSPDEL
-1213 THNVPSSLGNDS
+1213 SSS
-1225 EDATRAVQQD
+1225 EDSSEDITRPLQQN
-1235 EPTLSND
+1235 ESTFSND
-1242 LSQQES
+1242 LAQQEPS
-1248 NPQNP
+1248 PQNP

>member
-1 MATKAPKMPSVRA
+1 
-14 SAAMARRT
+14 
-22 QRGAFRDT
+22 
-30 GQRRRRR
+30 
-37 DRPARR
+37 
-43 QSAPAR
+43 
-49 PAGRSAGT
+49 
-57 GPGPPRC
+57 
-64 QPGPGSPRRHAP
+64 
-76 VPPPRPRAP
+76 
-85 RQTAGAVPARDYA
+85 
-98 GSAAP
+98 
-103 RPEGESRQGS
+103 
-113 GRARPCAG
+113 
-121 IPPGAPLRSRDA
+121 
-133 ARRLLHGTARSRQG
+133 
-147 AAQHGRGSASSGPAP
+147 
-162 PHLRRRS
+162 
-169 RALPCPALPGR
+169 
-180 RPLLQEAGSAAS
+180 
-192 LSPGRP
+192 
-198 RSPCRAGHR
+198 
-207 RSSSSMRPPAEPRRP
+207 MRPPAEPHAVPRRC
-222 PPLLLVLLS
+222 PLLLLLLT
-231 NFVLSFGKET
+231 NFVPSFGKET
-241 LQTTAVTPEFQ
+241 IRTTAVTPQHEQ
-252 KNMDYVDFIYLNIL
+252 NMDYVDFIHLNVL
-266 EKKVL
+266 ERRVL

-287 VSLEAVASSE
+287 ITLEAVASSE
-297 FRTGVPVYRRRWKDE
+297 FRTGVPVYRRRWEDE
-312 KNLYVS
+312 RNLYVS

-336 YIMRNSIIVHSVILY
+336 YIIRNSIIVHSVILY
-351 AWISHRSASN
+351 AWISHKSVGSF
-361 YGDEQNEDYQAAVA
+361 GVEQSEDYQDAVA
-375 KNYTFLEAVPP
+375 KSYTFLEAVPP

-416 PHETDGVQVL
+416 PHESDDVQIL
-426 DFIYASSG
+426 NFIYASSG
-434 EKTGIVKK
+434 DKTGIVKK
-442 FEQFENRELET
+442 FEQFANRELEA

-464 TISIWLYLLHHC
+464 TVSIWLYLLHHC

-485 FIDSKE
+485 FIDLKE

-496 AVFLNEEGYVHIQ
+496 AVFLNEEGCVHIQ

-514 GDDLAVKTSFSLPLK
+514 GDDLAVKTSFSLPLR

-544 VSSVGKNLRR
+544 ASTVGKNLKVL
-554 HHHQSF
+554 HHQSF
-560 TFREDFYYDDTAGYF
+560 IFREDFYYDDTAGYF

-593 KYYRLN
+593 RYSRLN

-604 QISNPLH
+604 QVFNPLH
-611 DKDTVEQIELYYERC
+611 DKETVEQIELYYKRC
-626 MDIQEIVYDYRYIVR
+626 MDIQELVYEYRHIVR
-641 QGEKTRR
+641 QGAKVQRN
-648 SCYYEN
+648 CYYEN

-660 HKYGEKSKCDAFMWG
+660 HKYGEKSQCDAFLWG
-675 KELREKYHTLF
+675 KEVRENYHSLF
-686 KLLHEMDFSSPD
+686 KLLQEMDFSAP
-698 EDGSDTVVE
+698 EVLEGGADTVLE
-707 VGRRI
+707 VGQRI
-712 FEKVVKG
+712 FEKAAKG
-719 LSSANG
+719 LSSADG
-725 LSNLG
+725 LS
-730 SSVPL
+730 SVDSYIPL

-756 TGLGVP
+756 TGLGVA
-762 VDRIKAFV
+762 VDRTQGLLYSLVGAQGNERLAVMNLGYKHYQGINNYPLDLELSYAYYSNIALKTSLDQHNIKGEQAFV

-781 KSQTKENGD
+781 KAQTKENGD
-790 VFMWLKHEATRGN
+790 VFMWLKQEATRGN

-860 NIKLALELMK
+860 NTKLALELMK

-899 KHWLIAEEL
+899 EHWIIAEEL

-937 ARYFY
+937 AHYFY

-948 HIEGTLRCSLYYI
+948 HIEGTLRCSQYYI

-1094 LEGDSQGFFNLALVM
+1094 LEGDSQGFFNLALVI

-1163 YMRVLWNNVLH
+1163 YVRVFWSTVLQ

-1190 AFAVQ
+1190 AFTVQ
-1195 SFQSLSAHHSP
+1195 YFQSLPAQNSP
-1206 GRRSEPL
+1206 GTRSEPL
-1213 THNVPSSLGNDS
+1213 SDEPSSSGSSSD
-1225 EDATRAVQQD
+1225 DATRLAQQD
-1235 EPTLSND
+1235 ESTLSND
-1242 LSQQES
+1242 LAQQES

-1253 LVTS
+1253 LVRS

>member
-1 MATKAPKMPSVRA
+1 MR
-14 SAAMARRT
+14 
-22 QRGAFRDT
+22 
-30 GQRRRRR
+30 
-37 DRPARR
+37 RPAEP
-43 QSAPAR
+43 PA
-49 PAGRSAGT
+49 
-57 GPGPPRC
+57 
-64 QPGPGSPRRHAP
+64 
-76 VPPPRPRAP
+76 V
-85 RQTAGAVPARDYA
+85 
-98 GSAAP
+98 
-103 RPEGESRQGS
+103 
-113 GRARPCAG
+113 
-121 IPPGAPLRSRDA
+121 
-133 ARRLLHGTARSRQG
+133 ARRLL
-147 AAQHGRGSASSGPAP
+147 
-162 PHLRRRS
+162 
-169 RALPCPALPGR
+169 
-180 RPLLQEAGSAAS
+180 LL
-192 LSPGRP
+192 
-198 RSPCRAGHR
+198 
-207 RSSSSMRPPAEPRRP
+207 
-222 PPLLLVLLS
+222 PLLLT
-231 NFVLSFGKET
+231 NFVPSFGKET
-241 LQTTAVTPEFQ
+241 LRTTVPPPFER
-252 KNMDYVDFIYLNIL
+252 NMDRVDFIHLDVL

-276 SVQYLCSKPCI
+276 SVHYLCSKPCI
-287 VSLEAVASSE
+287 VNLEAIASSE
-297 FRTGVPVYRRRWKDE
+297 FRTGVSVYRRRWKDE

-336 YIMRNSIIVHSVILY
+336 FIIRNSIIVHSVILY
-351 AWISHRSASN
+351 AWISHASVSSS
-361 YGDEQNEDYQAAVA
+361 DVKQNESYQQAVA
-375 KNYTFLEAVPP
+375 RNYTFLEAVSP
-386 FERPYK
+386 FKRPYK
-392 DHKVCLQWGADYLW
+392 DHKVCLQWGTDYLW
-406 MLQANRIPQC
+406 TLQANRIPQC
-416 PHETDGVQVL
+416 PHESDGVQIL
-426 DFIYASSG
+426 SFIYASSG

-442 FEQFENRELET
+442 FERFENRELET

-464 TISIWLYLLHHC
+464 TISIWLYLLHYC
-476 EKDLCGILY
+476 EMDLCGILY
-485 FIDSKE
+485 FIDPKE
-491 MYGTP
+491 MYSTP

-509 MHLMR
+509 MHLIR
-514 GDDLAVKTSFSLPLK
+514 GDDLAVKTSFSLPLR

-544 VSSVGKNLRR
+544 VSSVGKNLKRR
-554 HHHQSF
+554 HHQSF

-575 VLGGSGYVN
+575 VLGGSGYAN
-584 GIEAFFGPV
+584 GIEAFFGPA

-604 QISNPLH
+604 QISNPLC
-611 DKDTVEQIELYYERC
+611 DKETMEQIELYYERC
-626 MDIQEIVYDYRYIVR
+626 MDVQEIVSGYKRIVR
-641 QGEKTRR
+641 QGQAVQKD
-648 SCYYEN
+648 CVCEN
-654 YYLELI
+654 YYSEQI

-675 KELREKYHTLF
+675 KELREKYHSLF
-686 KLLHEMDFSSPD
+686 KLLREMDFSSPD
-698 EDGSDTVVE
+698 VLEDENDTILE
-707 VGRRI
+707 VGWRM
-712 FEKVVKG
+712 FEKVAKG
-719 LSSANG
+719 LSSADG
-725 LSNLG
+725 LSKTG
-730 SSVPL
+730 SSIPF

-762 VDRIKAFV
+762 VDRTKGLLYSLVGAQGNERLSVMNLGYKHYQGINNYPVDLELSYAYYSNIAIKTSLDQHTITGEQAFV
-770 ETIRLMDDELL
+770 ETVRLMDDELL
-781 KSQTKENGD
+781 KAQTKENGD

-820 VAKNPEAAIEWYAKG
+820 VTKNPEAAIEWYEKG

-860 NIKLALELMK
+860 NTKLALELMK

-889 NFKRDYRKAA
+889 NFKRDYRSAA

-922 DGIYPGVP
+922 DGIFPGVP

-937 ARYFY
+937 AQYFY

-975 VIWAKHIA
+975 VIWAKHVA

-1008 LLHYI
+1008 LLHYV

-1028 HICEERPDLARK
+1028 HICEERPDLATK

-1054 VSQVNAPS
+1054 VSQISAPS

-1079 SKDLELSMRMYAQAA
+1079 SKDLELSVRMYAQAA
-1094 LEGDSQGFFNLALVM
+1094 LEGDSQGFFNLALLI

-1119 LDHLD
+1119 LDHLE
-1124 IDQALHS
+1124 IDQTVHS

-1143 CWNNSNQ
+1143 CWNYSNQ

-1163 YMRVLWNNVLH
+1163 YLRVFWNNILQ

-1181 GTFLLSILV
+1181 GTFLLSVLV
-1190 AFAVQ
+1190 AFTMQ
-1195 SFQSLSAHHSP
+1195 YFQSLSANNSL
-1206 GRRSEPL
+1206 GTRSEPSL
-1213 THNVPSSLGNDS
+1213 DEPSSMGNN
-1225 EDATRAVQQD
+1225 EDATRPEQQD
-1235 EPTLSND
+1235 ESTFSNG
-1242 LSQQES
+1242 LAQQEL

>member
-1 MATKAPKMPSVRA
+1 VFF
-14 SAAMARRT
+14 
-22 QRGAFRDT
+22 QNF
-30 GQRRRRR
+30 
-37 DRPARR
+37 
-43 QSAPAR
+43 
-49 PAGRSAGT
+49 
-57 GPGPPRC
+57 
-64 QPGPGSPRRHAP
+64 
-76 VPPPRPRAP
+76 
-85 RQTAGAVPARDYA
+85 VPA
-98 GSAAP
+98 
-103 RPEGESRQGS
+103 
-113 GRARPCAG
+113 
-121 IPPGAPLRSRDA
+121 
-133 ARRLLHGTARSRQG
+133 
-147 AAQHGRGSASSGPAP
+147 
-162 PHLRRRS
+162 
-169 RALPCPALPGR
+169 
-180 RPLLQEAGSAAS
+180 
-192 LSPGRP
+192 
-198 RSPCRAGHR
+198 
-207 RSSSSMRPPAEPRRP
+207 
-222 PPLLLVLLS
+222 
-231 NFVLSFGKET
+231 FGKET
-241 LQTTAVTPEFQ
+241 FQTTAVTSQFE
-252 KNMDYVDFIYLNIL
+252 KNMDYGDFIHLNIL
-266 EKKVL
+266 EKKVR
-271 NNSEV
+271 NDSEV

-287 VSLEAVASSE
+287 VNLEAVASSE

-336 YIMRNSIIVHSVILY
+336 YIIRNSIIVHSVILY
-351 AWISHRSASN
+351 AWISHKSTSN
-361 YGDEQNEDYQAAVA
+361 YDDEQSEDYQAAVA

-416 PHETDGVQVL
+416 PHESDGVQFL
-426 DFIYASSG
+426 EFIYASSG
-434 EKTGIVKK
+434 EKTGIVKR
-442 FEQFENRELET
+442 FERFENRELET
-453 VRQHQIDYPMF
+453 ARQHQIDYPMF
-464 TISIWLYLLHHC
+464 TVSIWLYLLHHC

-514 GDDLAVKTSFSLPLK
+514 EDDLAVKTSFSLPLK

-544 VSSVGKNLRR
+544 VSSVGKNLKR

-575 VLGGSGYVN
+575 VLGGSGYVS

-626 MDIQEIVYDYRYIVR
+626 MDIQEIVNEYRYIVR
-641 QGEKTRR
+641 QGEKAHR

-660 HKYGEKSKCDAFMWG
+660 HKYREISRCNAFTWG

-686 KLLHEMDFSSPD
+686 KLLQEIDFSSPAVL

-725 LSNLG
+725 LSSMG

-735 LVDSSCCGYHKAS
+735 LMDSSCCGYHKAS

-756 TGLGVP
+756 TGLGVSL
-762 VDRIKAFV
+762 DRIKGLLYSLVGAQGNERLSVMNLGYKHYQGINNYPLDLELSYAYYSNIAIKTSLDQHNIKGEQAFV

-781 KSQTKENGD
+781 KAQTKENGD

-860 NIKLALELMK
+860 NMKLALELMK

-930 GRNQTVA
+930 VRNQVSKYLTVLFL
-937 ARYFY
+937 RL
-942 KAAQGG
+942 KPSL
-948 HIEGTLRCSLYYI
+948 EGFASCLRLL
-961 TGNMEDFPRDPEKA
+961 
-975 VIWAKHIA
+975 WAKHIA

-993 RKALNAYLELSWHEA
+993 RRALNAYLELSCVE
-1008 LLHYI
+1008 
-1013 LAAETGIEVSQSNLA
+1013 NLNVWKLNA
-1028 HICEERPDLARK
+1028 TLIQLKAQELTNAFCFPEEFVDTLARFTLVDPLVDPLK
-1040 YLATD
+1040 YSKCSSTG
-1045 CVWRYYNFS
+1045 S
-1054 VSQVNAPS
+1054 ST
-1062 FAYLKMGDFYYY
+1062 AYLKMGDFYYY

-1094 LEGDSQGFFNLALVM
+1094 LEGDSQGFFNLALVI

-1119 LDHLD
+1119 LDHLE

-1131 SNTSLLQELYYR
+1131 SNTSLLWELYYR

-1163 YMRVLWNNVLH
+1163 HMRVLWNNILH

-1195 SFQSLSAHHSP
+1195 SFQSLSARNSP
-1206 GRRSEPL
+1206 ERRSEPL
-1213 THNVPSSLGNDS
+1213 SDDVPSSSGNS
-1225 EDATRAVQQD
+1225 NEDATRLVQQD
-1235 EPTLSND
+1235 GTTFSNN
-1242 LSQQES
+1242 LAQQES
-1248 NPQNP
+1248 DPQSP

>member
-1 MATKAPKMPSVRA
+1 MR
-14 SAAMARRT
+14 
-22 QRGAFRDT
+22 
-30 GQRRRRR
+30 
-37 DRPARR
+37 RPAE
-43 QSAPAR
+43 
-49 PAGRSAGT
+49 
-57 GPGPPRC
+57 PP
-64 QPGPGSPRRHAP
+64 
-76 VPPPRPRAP
+76 
-85 RQTAGAVPARDYA
+85 
-98 GSAAP
+98 AAP
-103 RPEGESRQGS
+103 R
-113 GRARPCAG
+113 
-121 IPPGAPLRSRDA
+121 
-133 ARRLLHGTARSRQG
+133 RRLL
-147 AAQHGRGSASSGPAP
+147 
-162 PHLRRRS
+162 L
-169 RALPCPALPGR
+169 LPL
-180 RPLLQEAGSAAS
+180 
-192 LSPGRP
+192 
-198 RSPCRAGHR
+198 
-207 RSSSSMRPPAEPRRP
+207 
-222 PPLLLVLLS
+222 LLS
-231 NFVLSFGKET
+231 NFVPAFGKET
-241 LQTTAVTPEFQ
+241 LRTTAVIPQFEQ
-252 KNMDYVDFIYLNIL
+252 NMGHVDFIHLNIL

-287 VSLEAVASSE
+287 VNLEAIASSE
-297 FRTGVPVYRRRWKDE
+297 FRTGVSVYRRRWKDE
-312 KNLYVS
+312 QNLYVS

-336 YIMRNSIIVHSVILY
+336 YVIRNSVIVHSVILY
-351 AWISHRSASN
+351 AWISHASVSSC
-361 YGDEQNEDYQAAVA
+361 DVKQNESYQWAVA
-375 KNYTFLEAVPP
+375 RNYTFLEAVPP
-386 FERPYK
+386 FKRPYK
-392 DHKVCLQWGADYLW
+392 DHKVCLQWGTDYLW
-406 MLQANRIPQC
+406 TLQANKIPQC
-416 PHETDGVQVL
+416 PHESDGVQIL
-426 DFIYASSG
+426 SFIYASSG

-442 FEQFENRELET
+442 FERFENRELET

-464 TISIWLYLLHHC
+464 TISIWLYLLHYC
-476 EKDLCGILY
+476 EMDLCGILY
-485 FIDSKE
+485 FIDPKE
-491 MYGTP
+491 MYSTP

-509 MHLMR
+509 MHLIR
-514 GDDLAVKTSFSLPLK
+514 GDDLAVKTSFSLPLR
-529 QWFRLDLSFKGGQIE
+529 QWFRLDLSFKGGEIE
-544 VSSVGKNLRR
+544 VSSVGKNLKR

-560 TFREDFYYDDTAGYF
+560 IFREDFYYDDTAGYF
-575 VLGGSGYVN
+575 VLGGSGYAN

-604 QISNPLH
+604 RISNPLY
-611 DKDTVEQIELYYERC
+611 DKEATEQIELYYERC
-626 MDIQEIVYDYRYIVR
+626 MDIQEIVSGYTHIVR
-641 QGEKTRR
+641 QGQPVQKD
-648 SCYYEN
+648 CHYEN
-654 YYLELI
+654 YYSKQI

-675 KELREKYHTLF
+675 KELREKYQSLF
-686 KLLHEMDFSSPD
+686 KLLKEMDFSSPD
-698 EDGSDTVVE
+698 VLEDENDTVLE
-707 VGRRI
+707 VGWRI
-712 FEKVVKG
+712 FEKVAKG
-719 LSSANG
+719 LSSADG
-725 LSNLG
+725 LSNMG
-730 SSVPL
+730 SSIPL

-762 VDRIKAFV
+762 VDRSKGLLYSLVGAQGNERLSVMNLGYKHYQGINNYPLDLELSYAYYSNIAIKTSLDQHTITGEQAFV
-770 ETIRLMDDELL
+770 ETVRLMDDELL
-781 KSQTKENGD
+781 KAQTKENGD

-820 VAKNPEAAIEWYAKG
+820 VAKNPEAAIEWYEKG

-860 NIKLALELMK
+860 NTKLALELMK

-889 NFKRDYRKAA
+889 NFKRDYRNAA

-922 DGIYPGVP
+922 DGIFPGVL

-937 ARYFY
+937 AQYFY

-975 VIWAKHIA
+975 VIWAKHVA

-1008 LLHYI
+1008 LLHYV

-1028 HICEERPDLARK
+1028 HICEERPDLATK

-1054 VSQVNAPS
+1054 VSQINAPS

-1079 SKDLELSMRMYAQAA
+1079 SKDLELSVRMYAQAA
-1094 LEGDSQGFFNLALVM
+1094 LEGDSQGFFNLALLI

-1119 LDHLD
+1119 LDHLE
-1124 IDQALHS
+1124 IDQTVHS
-1131 SNTSLLQELYYR
+1131 SNISLLQELYYR
-1143 CWNNSNQ
+1143 CWNYSNK
-1150 ESISP
+1150 ESVSP

-1163 YMRVLWNNVLH
+1163 YLRVFWNNILQ

-1190 AFAVQ
+1190 AFTMQ
-1195 SFQSLSAHHSP
+1195 YFQSLSASNSL
-1206 GRRSEPL
+1206 GTRSEPSL
-1213 THNVPSSLGNDS
+1213 DEPSSMGNN
-1225 EDATRAVQQD
+1225 EDATRPEQQD
-1235 EPTLSND
+1235 ESTFPNGLA
-1242 LSQQES
+1242 QQEL
-1248 NPQNP
+1248 NPQNH
-1253 LVTS
+1253 LATS

>member
-1 MATKAPKMPSVRA
+1 ME
-14 SAAMARRT
+14 
-22 QRGAFRDT
+22 
-30 GQRRRRR
+30 
-37 DRPARR
+37 
-43 QSAPAR
+43 
-49 PAGRSAGT
+49 PAGL
-57 GPGPPRC
+57 
-64 QPGPGSPRRHAP
+64 PRR
-76 VPPPRPRAP
+76 V
-85 RQTAGAVPARDYA
+85 
-98 GSAAP
+98 
-103 RPEGESRQGS
+103 
-113 GRARPCAG
+113 
-121 IPPGAPLRSRDA
+121 
-133 ARRLLHGTARSRQG
+133 
-147 AAQHGRGSASSGPAP
+147 
-162 PHLRRRS
+162 
-169 RALPCPALPGR
+169 
-180 RPLLQEAGSAAS
+180 
-192 LSPGRP
+192 
-198 RSPCRAGHR
+198 
-207 RSSSSMRPPAEPRRP
+207 
-222 PPLLLVLLS
+222 PPLLLLLLT
-231 NFVLSFGKET
+231 NFMPSFGKET
-241 LQTTAVTPEFQ
+241 LRTTAVTPRFER
-252 KNMDYVDFIYLNIL
+252 NVDYADFIHLNIL

-276 SVQYLCSKPCI
+276 LVQYLCSKPCI
-287 VSLEAVASSE
+287 VNLEAVASSE

-312 KNLYVS
+312 KNLYIS
-318 RTRQVHLKFPSIM
+318 QTRQVHLKFPSIM

-336 YIMRNSIIVHSVILY
+336 YIIRNSIMVHSVILY
-351 AWISHRSASN
+351 AWISHKLVSS
-361 YGDEQNEDYQAAVA
+361 YDVEQNESYQEAVA

-392 DHKVCLQWGADYLW
+392 DHKVCLQWGTDYLW
-406 MLQANRIPQC
+406 MLQANKIPQC
-416 PHETDGVQVL
+416 PHESDGVQIL
-426 DFIYASSG
+426 NFIYASSG
-434 EKTGIVKK
+434 EKTGIVKR
-442 FEQFENRELET
+442 FEQFENRELEA

-464 TISIWLYLLHHC
+464 TVSIWLYLLHHC

-485 FIDSKE
+485 FIDPKE

-496 AVFLNEEGYVHIQ
+496 AVFLSEEGCVHIQ
-509 MHLMR
+509 MHLIR

-544 VSSVGKNLRR
+544 VSSVGKNLKRQ
-554 HHHQSF
+554 HHQSF
-560 TFREDFYYDDTAGYF
+560 IFREDFYYDDTAGYF

-599 VLETE
+599 VLDTE
-604 QISNPLH
+604 QISNPLY
-611 DKDTVEQIELYYERC
+611 DKETAEQIERYYERC
-626 MDIQEIVYDYRYIVR
+626 MDIQEVVYEYKHIVR
-641 QGEKTRR
+641 QGQLAQRD
-648 SCYYEN
+648 CYSEN
-654 YYLELI
+654 YYLEQLR
-660 HKYGEKSKCDAFMWG
+660 KYGEKSRCDAFMWG
-675 KELREKYHTLF
+675 KEFREKYHTLF
-686 KLLHEMDFSSPD
+686 KLLQEMDFSAPD
-698 EDGSDTVVE
+698 EDESDTILE
-707 VGRRI
+707 VGQRI
-712 FEKVVKG
+712 FEKVAKD
-719 LSSANG
+719 LSSADG
-725 LSNLG
+725 LSNMG
-730 SSVPL
+730 SSVPF

-762 VDRIKAFV
+762 VDRTKGLLYSLVGAQGNERLAVMNLGYKHYQGINNYPVDLELSYAYYSNIAIKTSLDQHTIKGEQAFV

-781 KSQTKENGD
+781 KAQTKENGD

-835 AIETEDPVLIYD
+835 ATETEDPVLIYD

-860 NIKLALELMK
+860 NTKLALELMK

-899 KHWLIAEEL
+899 KQWLIAEEL

-930 GRNQTVA
+930 SRNQTVA
-937 ARYFY
+937 AHYFY

-1008 LLHYI
+1008 LLHYV

-1028 HICEERPDLARK
+1028 HLCEERPDLARK

-1054 VSQVNAPS
+1054 ASQINAPS

-1079 SKDLELSMRMYAQAA
+1079 SKDLELSVRMYAQAA
-1094 LEGDSQGFFNLALVM
+1094 LEGDSQGFFNLALLI

-1119 LDHLD
+1119 LDHLE

-1131 SNTSLLQELYYR
+1131 GNTSLLQELYYR
-1143 CWNNSNQ
+1143 CWNHSNQ

-1163 YMRVLWNNVLH
+1163 YMRVVWNNILQ

-1181 GTFLLSILV
+1181 GTFLLSILI
-1190 AFAVQ
+1190 AFAVHY
-1195 SFQSLSAHHSP
+1195 FQTLSASNSL
-1206 GRRSEPL
+1206 GTRSEPSSDE
-1213 THNVPSSLGNDS
+1213 PSSSGNSS
-1225 EDATRAVQQD
+1225 ENATRPAQQD
-1235 EPTLSND
+1235 ETTLSND
-1242 LSQQES
+1242 SVEQEL
-1248 NPQNP
+1248 NPQNS

>member
-1 MATKAPKMPSVRA
+1 
-14 SAAMARRT
+14 
-22 QRGAFRDT
+22 
-30 GQRRRRR
+30 
-37 DRPARR
+37 
-43 QSAPAR
+43 
-49 PAGRSAGT
+49 
-57 GPGPPRC
+57 
-64 QPGPGSPRRHAP
+64 
-76 VPPPRPRAP
+76 
-85 RQTAGAVPARDYA
+85 
-98 GSAAP
+98 
-103 RPEGESRQGS
+103 
-113 GRARPCAG
+113 
-121 IPPGAPLRSRDA
+121 
-133 ARRLLHGTARSRQG
+133 
-147 AAQHGRGSASSGPAP
+147 
-162 PHLRRRS
+162 
-169 RALPCPALPGR
+169 
-180 RPLLQEAGSAAS
+180 
-192 LSPGRP
+192 
-198 RSPCRAGHR
+198 
-207 RSSSSMRPPAEPRRP
+207 MRPPAEPPVAPRRR
-222 PPLLLVLLS
+222 PPLLLLLFLT
-231 NFVLSFGKET
+231 NFVPSFGKET
-241 LQTTAVTPEFQ
+241 SRTTAVAPQFER
-252 KNMDYVDFIYLNIL
+252 NMDYVDFIHLNIL

-287 VSLEAVASSE
+287 VNLEAVASSE

-336 YIMRNSIIVHSVILY
+336 YIIRNSIIVHSVVLY
-351 AWISHRSASN
+351 AWISHKSVSH
-361 YGDEQNEDYQAAVA
+361 YDVEQNEDYQDAVA

-416 PHETDGVQVL
+416 PHESDGVQIL
-426 DFIYASSG
+426 NFIYASSG

-453 VRQHQIDYPMF
+453 VRLHQIDYPMF
-464 TISIWLYLLHHC
+464 TVSIWLYLLHHC

-485 FIDSKE
+485 FIDAKE

-496 AVFLNEEGYVHIQ
+496 AVFLNEEGCVHIQ

-544 VSSVGKNLRR
+544 VSHVGKNLKR

-560 TFREDFYYDDTAGYF
+560 IFREDLYYDDTAGYF

-611 DKDTVEQIELYYERC
+611 DEETVEQIELYYERC
-626 MDIQEIVYDYRYIVR
+626 MDVQEIVYEYQYIVR
-641 QGEKTRR
+641 QGEKAQKN
-648 SCYYEN
+648 CYYEN
-654 YYLELI
+654 YYLELV

-686 KLLHEMDFSSPD
+686 RLLQEMDFSAPD
-698 EDGSDTVVE
+698 VLEDESDAVLE
-707 VGRRI
+707 VGQRI
-712 FEKVVKG
+712 FEKVTKG
-719 LSSANG
+719 LSSADG
-725 LSNLG
+725 LSNIG

-756 TGLGVP
+756 TGLGVS
-762 VDRIKAFV
+762 VDRTKGLLYSLVGAQGNERLAMMNLGYKHYQGINNYPLDLELSYAYYSNIAIKTSLDQHTIKGEQAFV

-781 KSQTKENGD
+781 KAQTRENGD

-835 AIETEDPVLIYD
+835 ATETEDPVLIYD

-860 NIKLALELMK
+860 NTKLALELMK
-870 KAAAKGLPQAV
+870 KAAAK
-881 NGLGWYYH
+881 
-889 NFKRDYRKAA
+889 
-899 KHWLIAEEL
+899 
-908 GNPDASYNLGVLYL
+908 
-922 DGIYPGVP
+922 
-930 GRNQTVA
+930 TVA

-1008 LLHYI
+1008 LLHYV

-1074 GYQNQ
+1074 GYQNH

-1094 LEGDSQGFFNLALVM
+1094 LEGDSQGFFNLALVI

-1119 LDHLD
+1119 LDHLE
-1124 IDQALHS
+1124 IDRALHS

-1163 YMRVLWNNVLH
+1163 YMRVFWNNILQ

-1190 AFAVQ
+1190 AFTVQ
-1195 SFQSLSAHHSP
+1195 YFQSLSAHHSL
-1206 GRRSEPL
+1206 GTRSEPSSDE
-1213 THNVPSSLGNDS
+1213 PSSSGHTN
-1225 EDATRAVQQD
+1225 EDATRLVQQD
-1235 EPTLSND
+1235 ESSFSNN
-1242 LSQQES
+1242 LAQQDS

>member
-1 MATKAPKMPSVRA
+1 VVFFQNFLPS
-14 SAAMARRT
+14 S
-22 QRGAFRDT
+22 
-30 GQRRRRR
+30 
-37 DRPARR
+37 
-43 QSAPAR
+43 
-49 PAGRSAGT
+49 
-57 GPGPPRC
+57 
-64 QPGPGSPRRHAP
+64 
-76 VPPPRPRAP
+76 
-85 RQTAGAVPARDYA
+85 
-98 GSAAP
+98 
-103 RPEGESRQGS
+103 
-113 GRARPCAG
+113 
-121 IPPGAPLRSRDA
+121 
-133 ARRLLHGTARSRQG
+133 
-147 AAQHGRGSASSGPAP
+147 
-162 PHLRRRS
+162 
-169 RALPCPALPGR
+169 
-180 RPLLQEAGSAAS
+180 
-192 LSPGRP
+192 
-198 RSPCRAGHR
+198 
-207 RSSSSMRPPAEPRRP
+207 
-222 PPLLLVLLS
+222 
-231 NFVLSFGKET
+231 GKET
-241 LQTTAVTPEFQ
+241 LRTTPVTAQFE
-252 KNMDYVDFIYLNIL
+252 KNMNYVDFIHLNIL

-287 VSLEAVASSE
+287 VNLEAVASSE

-312 KNLYVS
+312 NNLYIS

-336 YIMRNSIIVHSVILY
+336 YIIRNSIIVHSVILY
-351 AWISHRSASN
+351 AWISHKSVSS
-361 YGDEQNEDYQAAVA
+361 YDVEQNEDYQDAVA
-375 KNYTFLEAVPP
+375 KNYTVLEAVPP

-392 DHKVCLQWGADYLW
+392 DHKVCLQWGVDYLW
-406 MLQANRIPQC
+406 MLQANKIPQC
-416 PHETDGVQVL
+416 PHESDGVQIL
-426 DFIYASSG
+426 NFIYASSG

-464 TISIWLYLLHHC
+464 TVSIWLYLLQYC

-485 FIDSKE
+485 FIDPKE
-491 MYGTP
+491 MYSTP

-544 VSSVGKNLRR
+544 VSSIGKNLKI

-560 TFREDFYYDDTAGYF
+560 NFREDLYYDDTAGYF
-575 VLGGSGYVN
+575 VLGGSGYVK

-611 DKDTVEQIELYYERC
+611 DKETVEQIELYYERC
-626 MDIQEIVYDYRYIVR
+626 MDIQEIVSEYRYLVR
-641 QGEKTRR
+641 QGEKAPRN
-648 SCYYEN
+648 CYYEN

-660 HKYGEKSKCDAFMWG
+660 HKYGEKSKCDAFVWG

-686 KLLHEMDFSSPD
+686 KLLQEMDFTAPD
-698 EDGSDTVVE
+698 VSEDGSDTVLE

-712 FEKVVKG
+712 FEKVTKN

-725 LSNLG
+725 LSNMG

-735 LVDSSCCGYHKAS
+735 LVDSSCCRYHKAS

-756 TGLGVP
+756 TGLGVS
-762 VDRIKAFV
+762 VDRTKGLVYSLVGAQGDERLAVMNLGYKHYQGINNYPLDLELSYAYYSNIAIKTSLDQHTIKGEQAFV

-781 KSQTKENGD
+781 KAQTKEDGD

-835 AIETEDPVLIYD
+835 ATQTEDPVLIYD

-860 NIKLALELMK
+860 NTKLALELMK

-899 KHWLIAEEL
+899 EHWLIAEEL

-930 GRNQTVA
+930 DRNQTVA
-937 ARYFY
+937 AQYFY

-983 EKNGYLGHVI
+983 ERNGYLGHVI
-993 RKALNAYLELSWHEA
+993 RKALNAYLELSWDEA
-1008 LLHYI
+1008 LLHYV

-1094 LEGDSQGFFNLALVM
+1094 LEGDSQGFFNLALVI

-1119 LDHLD
+1119 LDHLE

-1143 CWNNSNQ
+1143 CWNSSSQ

-1163 YMRVLWNNVLH
+1163 YTRVFWNNILQ

-1195 SFQSLSAHHSP
+1195 YFQTFSAHNSP
-1206 GRRSEPL
+1206 GTRSEPL
-1213 THNVPSSLGNDS
+1213 SDESSSSGNSS
-1225 EDATRAVQQD
+1225 EDAAALVQQD
-1235 EPTLSND
+1235 ESTFSND
-1242 LSQQES
+1242 LAQQDS

-1253 LVTS
+1253 LVTN

>member
-1 MATKAPKMPSVRA
+1 VFF
-14 SAAMARRT
+14 
-22 QRGAFRDT
+22 Q
-30 GQRRRRR
+30 
-37 DRPARR
+37 
-43 QSAPAR
+43 
-49 PAGRSAGT
+49 
-57 GPGPPRC
+57 
-64 QPGPGSPRRHAP
+64 
-76 VPPPRPRAP
+76 
-85 RQTAGAVPARDYA
+85 
-98 GSAAP
+98 
-103 RPEGESRQGS
+103 
-113 GRARPCAG
+113 
-121 IPPGAPLRSRDA
+121 
-133 ARRLLHGTARSRQG
+133 
-147 AAQHGRGSASSGPAP
+147 
-162 PHLRRRS
+162 
-169 RALPCPALPGR
+169 
-180 RPLLQEAGSAAS
+180 
-192 LSPGRP
+192 
-198 RSPCRAGHR
+198 
-207 RSSSSMRPPAEPRRP
+207 
-222 PPLLLVLLS
+222 
-231 NFVLSFGKET
+231 NFVPSFGKET
-241 LQTTAVTPEFQ
+241 LRTTTPQFE
-252 KNMDYVDFIYLNIL
+252 KNKDYVDFIHLNIL

-271 NNSEV
+271 NSSEV
-276 SVQYLCSKPCI
+276 SVHYLCSKPCI
-287 VSLEAVASSE
+287 VNLEVVASSE

-312 KNLYVS
+312 RNLYIS

-336 YIMRNSIIVHSVILY
+336 YIMRNSVIVHSVILY
-351 AWISHRSASN
+351 AWISHRSVGSC
-361 YGDEQNEDYQAAVA
+361 DVEQNDDYQDAVA

-416 PHETDGVQVL
+416 PHESDGVQIL
-426 DFIYASSG
+426 NFIYASSG

-442 FEQFENRELET
+442 FERFENRELET
-453 VRQHQIDYPMF
+453 VRQHQIDFPMF
-464 TISIWLYLLHHC
+464 TVSIWLYLLHHC

-485 FIDSKE
+485 FIDPKE

-509 MHLMR
+509 MHLVR

-544 VSSVGKNLRR
+544 ISSVGKNLKR

-604 QISNPLH
+604 QISNPLY
-611 DKDTVEQIELYYERC
+611 DKETVEQIELYYERC
-626 MDIQEIVYDYRYIVR
+626 MEIQEIVYDYRYIIR
-641 QGEKTRR
+641 QGEKAQRN
-648 SCYYEN
+648 CYYEN
-654 YYLELI
+654 YYLKLI
-660 HKYGEKSKCDAFMWG
+660 HKYGEKSTCDAFMWG
-675 KELREKYHTLF
+675 RELREKYHTLF
-686 KLLHEMDFSSPD
+686 KLLQEMDFSAPD
-698 EDGSDTVVE
+698 ALQDPSNSVLE
-707 VGRRI
+707 VGQRI
-712 FEKVVKG
+712 FEKVARG

-725 LSNLG
+725 LSSMG
-730 SSVPL
+730 SSIPL

-762 VDRIKAFV
+762 VDLTKGLLYSLVGAQGTERLAVMNLGYKHYQGINNYPLDLELSYAYYSNIAIKTSLDQHTIKGEQAFV

-781 KSQTKENGD
+781 KAQTKENGD

-835 AIETEDPVLIYD
+835 AIETGDPVLIYD

-853 KGQGVKK
+853 KASVKK
-860 NIKLALELMK
+860 NTKLALELMK
-870 KAAAKGLPQAV
+870 KAAAEGLPQAV

-889 NFKRDYRKAA
+889 NFKRDYKKAA
-899 KHWLIAEEL
+899 EHWLIAEEL

-922 DGIYPGVP
+922 DGIYPGAP

-1054 VSQVNAPS
+1054 VSQFNAPS

-1094 LEGDSQGFFNLALVM
+1094 LEGDSQGFFNLALVL

-1119 LDHLD
+1119 LDHLE
-1124 IDQALHS
+1124 IDHTLHS
-1131 SNTSLLQELYYR
+1131 SNTSLLHELYYR

-1163 YMRVLWNNVLH
+1163 YMRVCWNNILQ

-1195 SFQSLSAHHSP
+1195 YFQSLSARNSP
-1206 GRRSEPL
+1206 GTRSESL
-1213 THNVPSSLGNDS
+1213 SAEPSSSGSSS
-1225 EDATRAVQQD
+1225 EDATRLVQKD
-1235 EPTLSND
+1235 ESTFPNNLA
-1242 LSQQES
+1242 QQES

>member
-1 MATKAPKMPSVRA
+1 MGP
-14 SAAMARRT
+14 AAE
-22 QRGAFRDT
+22 
-30 GQRRRRR
+30 
-37 DRPARR
+37 RPAV
-43 QSAPAR
+43 
-49 PAGRSAGT
+49 
-57 GPGPPRC
+57 PRC
-64 QPGPGSPRRHAP
+64 
-76 VPPPRPRAP
+76 
-85 RQTAGAVPARDYA
+85 
-98 GSAAP
+98 
-103 RPEGESRQGS
+103 
-113 GRARPCAG
+113 
-121 IPPGAPLRSRDA
+121 
-133 ARRLLHGTARSRQG
+133 
-147 AAQHGRGSASSGPAP
+147 
-162 PHLRRRS
+162 
-169 RALPCPALPGR
+169 
-180 RPLLQEAGSAAS
+180 
-192 LSPGRP
+192 
-198 RSPCRAGHR
+198 
-207 RSSSSMRPPAEPRRP
+207 
-222 PPLLLVLLS
+222 PLLLLLLLT
-231 NFVLSFGKET
+231 NFVPSFGKET
-241 LQTTAVTPEFQ
+241 LRTTAVQFEP
-252 KNMDYVDFIYLNIL
+252 NMGYVDFIHLNIL
-266 EKKVL
+266 ERKVL

-287 VSLEAVASSE
+287 INLEAVASSE

-336 YIMRNSIIVHSVILY
+336 YILRNSIIVHSVILY
-351 AWISHRSASN
+351 AWISHKSVTS
-361 YGDEQNEDYQAAVA
+361 YDTEQNEDYQDAIA

-386 FERPYK
+386 FERPFK

-416 PHETDGVQVL
+416 PHESDGVQIL
-426 DFIYASSG
+426 NFIYASSG

-464 TISIWLYLLHHC
+464 TVSIWLYLLRNC

-485 FIDSKE
+485 FIDPKE
-491 MYGTP
+491 MYSTP
-496 AVFLNEEGYVHIQ
+496 AIFLNEEGYVHIQ

-544 VSSVGKNLRR
+544 VSSVGKNLKR
-554 HHHQSF
+554 HHRQSF
-560 TFREDFYYDDTAGYF
+560 IFREDFYYDDTAGYF

-604 QISNPLH
+604 QISNTLH
-611 DKDTVEQIELYYERC
+611 DKETVEQIELYYERC
-626 MDIQEIVYDYRYIVR
+626 MDIQEIVNEYRHIVK
-641 QGEKTRR
+641 QGEKVQRNR
-648 SCYYEN
+648 YCEN
-654 YYLELI
+654 YYLKLI

-686 KLLHEMDFSSPD
+686 KLLKETDFSAPD
-698 EDGSDTVVE
+698 VLQDGSDTVLE
-707 VGRRI
+707 VGQSI
-712 FEKVVKG
+712 FEKVSKG
-719 LSSANG
+719 LSSTDG
-725 LSNLG
+725 LSNMG
-730 SSVPL
+730 SSVSL
-735 LVDSSCCGYHKAS
+735 LVESSCCGYHKAS

-756 TGLGVP
+756 TGLGVS
-762 VDRIKAFV
+762 VDRTKGLLYSLVGAQGNERLAVMNLGYKHYQGINNYPLDLELSYAYYSNIAIKTSLDQHTIKGEQAFV

-781 KSQTKENGD
+781 KAQTKENGD

-820 VAKNPEAAIEWYAKG
+820 VAKNPEAAVEWYAKG

-860 NIKLALELMK
+860 NTKLALELMK

-899 KHWLIAEEL
+899 EHWLVAEEL

-937 ARYFY
+937 AHYFY

-1094 LEGDSQGFFNLALVM
+1094 LEGDSQGFFNLALVI

-1119 LDHLD
+1119 LDHLE

-1131 SNTSLLQELYYR
+1131 SSMSLLQELYYR

-1163 YMRVLWNNVLH
+1163 YMRVFWNNILQ

-1195 SFQSLSAHHSP
+1195 YFQSLSAHNSP
-1206 GRRSEPL
+1206 GARAE
-1213 THNVPSSLGNDS
+1213 SSSDELYSSGSSN
-1225 EDATRAVQQD
+1225 EDATRLIQQD
-1235 EPTLSND
+1235 ESTFSND
-1242 LSQQES
+1242 LAQQES

>member
-1 MATKAPKMPSVRA
+1 V
-14 SAAMARRT
+14 
-22 QRGAFRDT
+22 F
-30 GQRRRRR
+30 
-37 DRPARR
+37 
-43 QSAPAR
+43 
-49 PAGRSAGT
+49 
-57 GPGPPRC
+57 
-64 QPGPGSPRRHAP
+64 
-76 VPPPRPRAP
+76 
-85 RQTAGAVPARDYA
+85 
-98 GSAAP
+98 
-103 RPEGESRQGS
+103 
-113 GRARPCAG
+113 
-121 IPPGAPLRSRDA
+121 
-133 ARRLLHGTARSRQG
+133 
-147 AAQHGRGSASSGPAP
+147 
-162 PHLRRRS
+162 
-169 RALPCPALPGR
+169 
-180 RPLLQEAGSAAS
+180 
-192 LSPGRP
+192 
-198 RSPCRAGHR
+198 
-207 RSSSSMRPPAEPRRP
+207 
-222 PPLLLVLLS
+222 PPLQ
-231 NFVLSFGKET
+231 NFVPSFGKET
-241 LQTTAVTPEFQ
+241 LRTTVVTPQFEQ
-252 KNMDYVDFIYLNIL
+252 NMDYVDFIHLNIL

-287 VSLEAVASSE
+287 INLEAVASSE

-318 RTRQVHLKFPSIM
+318 RTRQVQLKFPSIM

-336 YIMRNSIIVHSVILY
+336 FIIRNSIIVHSVILY
-351 AWISHRSASN
+351 AWISHRAASSC
-361 YGDEQNEDYQAAVA
+361 DAEQNEDYQDAVA

-416 PHETDGVQVL
+416 PHESDGVQVL
-426 DFIYASSG
+426 NFIYASSG
-434 EKTGIVKK
+434 EKTGIVKR

-453 VRQHQIDYPMF
+453 VRQHQIDFPMF
-464 TISIWLYLLHHC
+464 TVSIWLYLLRHC
-476 EKDLCGILY
+476 GKDLCGILY
-485 FIDSKE
+485 FIDLKE
-491 MYGTP
+491 MYSTP

-529 QWFRLDLSFKGGQIE
+529 QWLRLDISFKGGQIE
-544 VSSVGKNLRR
+544 VNTVGKNLQR
-554 HHHQSF
+554 HHGQSF
-560 TFREDFYYDDTAGYF
+560 NFREDFYYDDTAGYF

-584 GIEAFFGPV
+584 GIEGFFGPV

-611 DKDTVEQIELYYERC
+611 DKETVEQIELYYERC
-626 MDIQEIVYDYRYIVR
+626 MDIQQIVYEYRNAVS
-641 QGEKTRR
+641 QGKKVQGG
-648 SCYYEN
+648 CYYKN

-660 HKYGEKSKCDAFMWG
+660 HKYGEKPRCDAFVWG

-686 KLLHEMDFSSPD
+686 RLLQGMDFSAPD
-698 EDGSDTVVE
+698 VLEDRSDTVLE
-707 VGRRI
+707 VGQRI
-712 FEKVVKG
+712 FEKVSKG
-719 LSSANG
+719 LSSADG
-725 LSNLG
+725 LSTMG
-730 SSVPL
+730 SSLPL

-748 YFLAVIFE
+748 YFLAVILE

-762 VDRIKAFV
+762 VDRTKGLLYSLIGAQGNERLAVMNLGYKHYQGINNYPLDLELSYAYYSNIAIKTSLDQHNIKGEQAFV

-781 KSQTKENGD
+781 KAQTKENGD

-835 AIETEDPVLIYD
+835 ATETEDPVLIYD

-860 NIKLALELMK
+860 NTKLALELMK

-889 NFKRDYRKAA
+889 NFRRDYRRAA

-975 VIWAKHIA
+975 VIWAKHVA

-993 RKALNAYLELSWHEA
+993 RRALNAYLELSWHEA

-1040 YLATD
+1040 YLETD

-1062 FAYLKMGDFYYY
+1062 VAYLKMGDFYYY
-1074 GYQNQ
+1074 GYRNQ
-1079 SKDLELSMRMYAQAA
+1079 SKDLELSLRMYAQAA

-1119 LDHLD
+1119 LDHLG
-1124 IDQALHS
+1124 IDQTLHS

-1163 YMRVLWNNVLH
+1163 YVRVFWNHILH

-1195 SFQSLSAHHSP
+1195 YFQALPAHNSP
-1206 GRRSEPL
+1206 GTRSEPSPDE
-1213 THNVPSSLGNDS
+1213 PSSPENS
-1225 EDATRAVQQD
+1225 PEDTTRLIQQN
-1235 EPTLSND
+1235 ESAFSND
-1242 LSQQES
+1242 VALQEP

>member
-1 MATKAPKMPSVRA
+1 MRAPAEPP
-14 SAAMARRT
+14 AAL
-22 QRGAFRDT
+22 
-30 GQRRRRR
+30 RRRR
-37 DRPARR
+37 
-43 QSAPAR
+43 
-49 PAGRSAGT
+49 
-57 GPGPPRC
+57 
-64 QPGPGSPRRHAP
+64 
-76 VPPPRPRAP
+76 
-85 RQTAGAVPARDYA
+85 
-98 GSAAP
+98 
-103 RPEGESRQGS
+103 
-113 GRARPCAG
+113 
-121 IPPGAPLRSRDA
+121 
-133 ARRLLHGTARSRQG
+133 
-147 AAQHGRGSASSGPAP
+147 
-162 PHLRRRS
+162 
-169 RALPCPALPGR
+169 PAL
-180 RPLLQEAGSAAS
+180 
-192 LSPGRP
+192 
-198 RSPCRAGHR
+198 
-207 RSSSSMRPPAEPRRP
+207 
-222 PPLLLVLLS
+222 LLLLLLLT
-231 NFVLSFGKET
+231 NFLPSFGKET
-241 LQTTAVTPEFQ
+241 LRTTAVTPQFEQ
-252 KNMDYVDFIYLNIL
+252 NMDYVDFIHLNIL

-287 VSLEAVASSE
+287 VNLEAVASSE

-331 VYRDD
+331 IYRDD
-336 YIMRNSIIVHSVILY
+336 YIIRNSIIVHSVILY
-351 AWISHRSASN
+351 AWISHKSVSS
-361 YGDEQNEDYQAAVA
+361 YDVEQNEDYQDAVA

-416 PHETDGVQVL
+416 PHESDRVQIL
-426 DFIYASSG
+426 NFIYASSG

-464 TISIWLYLLHHC
+464 TVSIWLYLLHHC

-485 FIDSKE
+485 FIDPKE
-491 MYGTP
+491 MYSTP

-544 VSSVGKNLRR
+544 VSSVGKNLKR

-593 KYYRLN
+593 KYYRLS

-611 DKDTVEQIELYYERC
+611 DKETVGQIELYYERC
-626 MDIQEIVYDYRYIVR
+626 MDIQEIVYEYRYVVR
-641 QGEKTRR
+641 QGEKAQRN
-648 SCYYEN
+648 CYYEN

-675 KELREKYHTLF
+675 KELREKYHALF
-686 KLLHEMDFSSPD
+686 KLLQEMDFSAPVLED
-698 EDGSDTVVE
+698 ESDTVLE
-707 VGRRI
+707 VGQRI
-712 FEKVVKG
+712 FEKVAKG
-719 LSSANG
+719 LSSADG
-725 LSNLG
+725 LSNMG

-756 TGLGVP
+756 TGLGVS
-762 VDRIKAFV
+762 VDRTKAFV

-781 KSQTKENGD
+781 KAQTKENGD

-860 NIKLALELMK
+860 NTKLALELMK

-899 KHWLIAEEL
+899 EHWLIAEEL

-1094 LEGDSQGFFNLALVM
+1094 LEGDSQGFFNLALVI

-1119 LDHLD
+1119 LDHLE

-1143 CWNNSNQ
+1143 CWNHSNQ

-1163 YMRVLWNNVLH
+1163 YMRVFWNNILQ

-1195 SFQSLSAHHSP
+1195 YFQSLSARNSP
-1206 GRRSEPL
+1206 GTRSEPSSDE
-1213 THNVPSSLGNDS
+1213 PSSSGNS
-1225 EDATRAVQQD
+1225 NEDATRLVQQD
-1235 EPTLSND
+1235 ESTYSNN
-1242 LSQQES
+1242 LAQQDS

>member
-1 MATKAPKMPSVRA
+1 FFF
-14 SAAMARRT
+14 
-22 QRGAFRDT
+22 Q
-30 GQRRRRR
+30 
-37 DRPARR
+37 
-43 QSAPAR
+43 
-49 PAGRSAGT
+49 
-57 GPGPPRC
+57 
-64 QPGPGSPRRHAP
+64 
-76 VPPPRPRAP
+76 
-85 RQTAGAVPARDYA
+85 
-98 GSAAP
+98 
-103 RPEGESRQGS
+103 
-113 GRARPCAG
+113 
-121 IPPGAPLRSRDA
+121 
-133 ARRLLHGTARSRQG
+133 
-147 AAQHGRGSASSGPAP
+147 
-162 PHLRRRS
+162 
-169 RALPCPALPGR
+169 
-180 RPLLQEAGSAAS
+180 
-192 LSPGRP
+192 
-198 RSPCRAGHR
+198 
-207 RSSSSMRPPAEPRRP
+207 
-222 PPLLLVLLS
+222 
-231 NFVLSFGKET
+231 NFVPSFGKET
-241 LQTTAVTPEFQ
+241 LQTTAVTPQFE
-252 KNMDYVDFIYLNIL
+252 KNMDYVDFIHLNIL

-271 NNSEV
+271 NDSEV

-287 VSLEAVASSE
+287 VNLEAVASSE

-336 YIMRNSIIVHSVILY
+336 YIIRNSIIVHSVILY
-351 AWISHRSASN
+351 AWISHKSASN
-361 YGDEQNEDYQAAVA
+361 YGDGQNEDYQAAVA

-386 FERPYK
+386 FQRPYK

-406 MLQANRIPQC
+406 MLRANRIPQC
-416 PHETDGVQVL
+416 PHESDGVQML
-426 DFIYASSG
+426 EFIYASSG

-453 VRQHQIDYPMF
+453 ARQHQIDYPMF
-464 TISIWLYLLHHC
+464 TVSIWLYLLHHC
-476 EKDLCGILY
+476 EKDLCGIIY

-509 MHLMR
+509 MHLVR

-544 VSSVGKNLRR
+544 VSSVGKNLKR

-575 VLGGSGYVN
+575 VLGGSGYVS

-626 MDIQEIVYDYRYIVR
+626 MDIQEIVHEYRYIVR
-641 QGEKTRR
+641 QGEKAHR
-648 SCYYEN
+648 SCKN
-654 YYLELI
+654 NRICLSPINLRRGNPFLI
-660 HKYGEKSKCDAFMWG
+660 FNCCNNCASYI
-675 KELREKYHTLF
+675 LF
-686 KLLHEMDFSSPD
+686 LVL

-725 LSNLG
+725 LSNMG

-735 LVDSSCCGYHKAS
+735 LMDSSCCGYHKAS

-756 TGLGVP
+756 TGLGVS
-762 VDRIKAFV
+762 VDHIKGLLYSLVGAQGNERLAMMNLGYKHYQGINNYPLDLELSYAYYSNIAIKTSLDQHNIKGEQAFV

-781 KSQTKENGD
+781 KAQTKENGD

-860 NIKLALELMK
+860 NMKLALELMK

-922 DGIYPGVP
+922 DGIYPGIP

-993 RKALNAYLELSWHEA
+993 RRALNAYLELSWHEA
-1008 LLHYI
+1008 LLHYV

-1094 LEGDSQGFFNLALVM
+1094 LEGDSQGFFNLALVV

-1119 LDHLD
+1119 LDHLE

-1143 CWNNSNQ
+1143 CWNSSNQ

-1163 YMRVLWNNVLH
+1163 YMRVVWNNILQ

-1195 SFQSLSAHHSP
+1195 SFQSLSARNSP

-1213 THNVPSSLGNDS
+1213 SDDAPSSSGNS
-1225 EDATRAVQQD
+1225 NEDATRLVQQD
-1235 EPTLSND
+1235 ETTFSND
-1242 LSQQES
+1242 LAQQES

-1253 LVTS
+1253 LVTT

>member
-1 MATKAPKMPSVRA
+1 MPH
-14 SAAMARRT
+14 
-22 QRGAFRDT
+22 AFW
-30 GQRRRRR
+30 
-37 DRPARR
+37 
-43 QSAPAR
+43 
-49 PAGRSAGT
+49 
-57 GPGPPRC
+57 
-64 QPGPGSPRRHAP
+64 
-76 VPPPRPRAP
+76 
-85 RQTAGAVPARDYA
+85 
-98 GSAAP
+98 
-103 RPEGESRQGS
+103 
-113 GRARPCAG
+113 
-121 IPPGAPLRSRDA
+121 
-133 ARRLLHGTARSRQG
+133 
-147 AAQHGRGSASSGPAP
+147 QHTP
-162 PHLRRRS
+162 
-169 RALPCPALPGR
+169 
-180 RPLLQEAGSAAS
+180 Q
-192 LSPGRP
+192 
-198 RSPCRAGHR
+198 
-207 RSSSSMRPPAEPRRP
+207 
-222 PPLLLVLLS
+222 
-231 NFVLSFGKET
+231 NFVPSFGKET
-241 LQTTAVTPEFQ
+241 SQTTAVTPQFE
-252 KNMDYVDFIYLNIL
+252 KSMDYVDFIHLNIL

-271 NNSEV
+271 NNSAV

-287 VSLEAVASSE
+287 VHLEAVASSE
-297 FRTGVPVYRRRWKDE
+297 FKTGVPVYRRRWKDE

-336 YIMRNSIIVHSVILY
+336 YIIRNSIIVHSVILY
-351 AWISHRSASN
+351 AWISHKSASN
-361 YGDEQNEDYQAAVA
+361 YDDEQHEDYQSAVA

-392 DHKVCLQWGADYLW
+392 DHKVCLPWGADYLW

-416 PHETDGVQVL
+416 PHESDGVQIL
-426 DFIYASSG
+426 EFIYASSG
-434 EKTGIVKK
+434 EKTGIVKR

-453 VRQHQIDYPMF
+453 ARQHQIDYPMF
-464 TISIWLYLLHHC
+464 TVSIWLYLLHHC

-514 GDDLAVKTSFSLPLK
+514 EDDLAVKTSFSLPLK
-529 QWFRLDLSFKGGQIE
+529 QWFRLDLSFKGGQMCGVVDTMEGRDAIQRGLDRLERWAHGNLMMFNKSKCSVLHLGQGNLKHKYGLGREWTENSPEVKYLDLLIGKNHIIIKIE
-544 VSSVGKNLRR
+544 VSSVGKNLKR

-560 TFREDFYYDDTAGYF
+560 MEDFYYDDTAGYF
-575 VLGGSGYVN
+575 VLGGSGYVS

-626 MDIQEIVYDYRYIVR
+626 MDIQEIVSEYRYIVR
-641 QGEKTRR
+641 QGEKAHRG
-648 SCYYEN
+648 CYYEN
-654 YYLELI
+654 YYLGLS
-660 HKYGEKSKCDAFMWG
+660 HKYGEISKCNAFMWG

-686 KLLHEMDFSSPD
+686 KLLQEIDFSSPD
-698 EDGSDTVVE
+698 VLQDGSDTVVE
-707 VGRRI
+707 VGQRI

-725 LSNLG
+725 LSNMD

-735 LVDSSCCGYHKAS
+735 LMDSSCCGYHKAS

-756 TGLGVP
+756 TGLGVS
-762 VDRIKAFV
+762 VDRIKGLLYSLVGAQGNERLAVMNLGYKHYQGINNYPLDLELSYAYYSNIAIKTSLDQHNIKGEQAFV

-781 KSQTKENGD
+781 KTQTKENGD

-860 NIKLALELMK
+860 NMKLALELMK

-922 DGIYPGVP
+922 DGIYPGVS

-948 HIEGTLRCSLYYI
+948 HIEGTLRCSQYYM

-993 RKALNAYLELSWHEA
+993 RRALNAYLELSWHEA
-1008 LLHYI
+1008 LLHYV

-1028 HICEERPDLARK
+1028 HICEERPIHWYSLTLEKIRKVILMEWDYDSIQVKERKLAGFNR
-1040 YLATD
+1040 
-1045 CVWRYYNFS
+1045 
-1054 VSQVNAPS
+1054 
-1062 FAYLKMGDFYYY
+1062 AYLKMGDFYYY

-1094 LEGDSQGFFNLALVM
+1094 LEGDSQGFFNLALVI

-1119 LDHLD
+1119 LDHLE

-1131 SNTSLLQELYYR
+1131 SNTSLLWELYYR

-1163 YMRVLWNNVLH
+1163 HMRVMWNNILH

-1195 SFQSLSAHHSP
+1195 SFQSLSVMSV
-1206 GRRSEPL
+1206 SNYPL
-1213 THNVPSSLGNDS
+1213 LNGLIRTWPNLLSTKSFWEFSKFADDTKLSGAVDTP
-1225 EDATRAVQQD
+1225 ERQDAIQ
-1235 EPTLSND
+1235 SD
-1242 LSQQES
+1242 LDQ
-1248 NPQNP
+1248 
-1253 LVTS
+1253 L

>member
-1 MATKAPKMPSVRA
+1 
-14 SAAMARRT
+14 
-22 QRGAFRDT
+22 
-30 GQRRRRR
+30 
-37 DRPARR
+37 
-43 QSAPAR
+43 
-49 PAGRSAGT
+49 
-57 GPGPPRC
+57 
-64 QPGPGSPRRHAP
+64 
-76 VPPPRPRAP
+76 
-85 RQTAGAVPARDYA
+85 
-98 GSAAP
+98 
-103 RPEGESRQGS
+103 
-113 GRARPCAG
+113 
-121 IPPGAPLRSRDA
+121 
-133 ARRLLHGTARSRQG
+133 
-147 AAQHGRGSASSGPAP
+147 
-162 PHLRRRS
+162 
-169 RALPCPALPGR
+169 
-180 RPLLQEAGSAAS
+180 
-192 LSPGRP
+192 
-198 RSPCRAGHR
+198 
-207 RSSSSMRPPAEPRRP
+207 MRPPAERPAAPSRRP
-222 PPLLLVLLS
+222 PPLLLLLLLLLT
-231 NFVLSFGKET
+231 NFMPSFGKET
-241 LQTTAVTPEFQ
+241 LRTTAVTPQFEQ
-252 KNMDYVDFIYLNIL
+252 NMDHVDFIHLNIL

-271 NNSEV
+271 NSSEV

-287 VSLEAVASSE
+287 VNLEAVASSE

-336 YIMRNSIIVHSVILY
+336 YIIRNSIIVHSVILY
-351 AWISHRSASN
+351 AWISHKSVSS
-361 YGDEQNEDYQAAVA
+361 YDVEQNEDYQDAVA

-416 PHETDGVQVL
+416 PHESDGVQIL
-426 DFIYASSG
+426 NFIYASSG

-442 FEQFENRELET
+442 FGQFENRELET

-464 TISIWLYLLHHC
+464 TVSIWLYLLHHC

-485 FIDSKE
+485 FIDPKE
-491 MYGTP
+491 MYSTP

-529 QWFRLDLSFKGGQIE
+529 QWFRLDLSFKGGEIE

-554 HHHQSF
+554 QHHQSF

-611 DKDTVEQIELYYERC
+611 DKEAVEQIELYYERC
-626 MDIQEIVYDYRYIVR
+626 MDIQEIVYEYGYIVR
-641 QGEKTRR
+641 QGEKAQRN
-648 SCYYEN
+648 CYYEN

-660 HKYGEKSKCDAFMWG
+660 HKYEEKSKCDAFMWG

-686 KLLHEMDFSSPD
+686 KLLQEMDFSAPD
-698 EDGSDTVVE
+698 VLEDGSDSVLE
-707 VGRRI
+707 VGQRI
-712 FEKVVKG
+712 FEKVAKG
-719 LSSANG
+719 LSSADG
-725 LSNLG
+725 LSNMG

-756 TGLGVP
+756 TGLGVS
-762 VDRIKAFV
+762 VDHTKGLLYSLVGAQGNERLAMMNLGYKHYQGINNYPLDLELSYAYYSNIAIKTSLDQHTIKGEQAFV

-781 KSQTKENGD
+781 KAQTKENGD

-835 AIETEDPVLIYD
+835 ATETEDPVLIYD

-860 NIKLALELMK
+860 NTKLALELMK

-889 NFKRDYRKAA
+889 NFKRDYKKAA

-922 DGIYPGVP
+922 DGIYPGIP

-1008 LLHYI
+1008 LLHYV

-1094 LEGDSQGFFNLALVM
+1094 LEGDSQGFFNLALVI

-1119 LDHLD
+1119 LDHLE
-1124 IDQALHS
+1124 IDQALQS
-1131 SNTSLLQELYYR
+1131 SNMSLLRELYYR

-1163 YMRVLWNNVLH
+1163 YMRVFWNNILQ

-1195 SFQSLSAHHSP
+1195 YFQSLSAHNSP
-1206 GRRSEPL
+1206 RTRSEP
-1213 THNVPSSLGNDS
+1213 SSDELSSSGNS
-1225 EDATRAVQQD
+1225 NEDATRLVQQD
-1235 EPTLSND
+1235 ESAFSND
-1242 LSQQES
+1242 LTQES
-1248 NPQNP
+1248 NPQNLP
-1253 LVTS
+1253 VTS

>member
-1 MATKAPKMPSVRA
+1 
-14 SAAMARRT
+14 
-22 QRGAFRDT
+22 
-30 GQRRRRR
+30 
-37 DRPARR
+37 
-43 QSAPAR
+43 
-49 PAGRSAGT
+49 
-57 GPGPPRC
+57 
-64 QPGPGSPRRHAP
+64 
-76 VPPPRPRAP
+76 
-85 RQTAGAVPARDYA
+85 
-98 GSAAP
+98 
-103 RPEGESRQGS
+103 
-113 GRARPCAG
+113 
-121 IPPGAPLRSRDA
+121 
-133 ARRLLHGTARSRQG
+133 
-147 AAQHGRGSASSGPAP
+147 
-162 PHLRRRS
+162 
-169 RALPCPALPGR
+169 
-180 RPLLQEAGSAAS
+180 
-192 LSPGRP
+192 
-198 RSPCRAGHR
+198 
-207 RSSSSMRPPAEPRRP
+207 MRPPDEPPAAPRRP
-222 PPLLLVLLS
+222 PLLLLLLLT
-231 NFVLSFGKET
+231 NFVPSFGKET
-241 LQTTAVTPEFQ
+241 LRTTAVTPQFEQ
-252 KNMDYVDFIYLNIL
+252 NVDYADFIHLNIL

-287 VSLEAVASSE
+287 VNLEAVATSE

-312 KNLYVS
+312 KNLNVS

-336 YIMRNSIIVHSVILY
+336 YIIRNSIIVHSVILY
-351 AWISHRSASN
+351 AWISHQSVSSYDA
-361 YGDEQNEDYQAAVA
+361 EQNEDYQDAVA

-416 PHETDGVQVL
+416 PHESDGVQIL
-426 DFIYASSG
+426 NFIYASSG

-464 TISIWLYLLHHC
+464 TVSIWLYLLHHC
-476 EKDLCGILY
+476 EKDLCGIIY
-485 FIDSKE
+485 FIDPKE
-491 MYGTP
+491 MYSTP
-496 AVFLNEEGYVHIQ
+496 AVFLSEEGYVHIQ

-529 QWFRLDLSFKGGQIE
+529 QWLRLDLSFKGGQIE
-544 VSSVGKNLRR
+544 VSSVGKNLKR

-560 TFREDFYYDDTAGYF
+560 NFREDFYYDDTAGYF

-599 VLETE
+599 VLEAE

-611 DKDTVEQIELYYERC
+611 DEETVEQIELYYERC
-626 MDIQEIVYDYRYIVR
+626 MDIQEIVYEYRNIIS
-641 QGEKTRR
+641 QGEKMQRN
-648 SCYYEN
+648 CYYEN

-675 KELREKYHTLF
+675 KEIREKYHTLF
-686 KLLHEMDFSSPD
+686 KLLQEMDFSAPGVA
-698 EDGSDTVVE
+698 EDGSDTVLE
-707 VGRRI
+707 AGRRI
-712 FEKVVKG
+712 FEKATKS
-719 LSSANG
+719 LSSADG
-725 LSNLG
+725 LSNMG

-756 TGLGVP
+756 TGLGVS
-762 VDRIKAFV
+762 VDRAKGLLYSLIGAQGNERLAVMNLGYKHYQGINNYPLDLELSYAYYSNIAIKTSLDQHTIKGEQAFV

-781 KSQTKENGD
+781 KAQTKENGD

-860 NIKLALELMK
+860 NTKLALELMK
-870 KAAAKGLPQAV
+870 KAAAK
-881 NGLGWYYH
+881 
-889 NFKRDYRKAA
+889 
-899 KHWLIAEEL
+899 
-908 GNPDASYNLGVLYL
+908 
-922 DGIYPGVP
+922 
-930 GRNQTVA
+930 TVA

-948 HIEGTLRCSLYYI
+948 HIEGTLRCSLYYM

-975 VIWAKHIA
+975 VIWAKHVA

-1119 LDHLD
+1119 LDHLE
-1124 IDQALHS
+1124 IDRALHS

-1163 YMRVLWNNVLH
+1163 YVRVFWNNILQ

-1195 SFQSLSAHHSP
+1195 YFQSLSA
-1206 GRRSEPL
+1206 
-1213 THNVPSSLGNDS
+1213 PSSPEPSSDEPSSSENS
-1225 EDATRAVQQD
+1225 NEDATRLVQQD
-1235 EPTLSND
+1235 DSTFSND
-1242 LSQQES
+1242 LAQQES
-1248 NPQNP
+1248 NPQSP
-1253 LVTS
+1253 LVAS

>member
-1 MATKAPKMPSVRA
+1 
-14 SAAMARRT
+14 
-22 QRGAFRDT
+22 
-30 GQRRRRR
+30 
-37 DRPARR
+37 
-43 QSAPAR
+43 
-49 PAGRSAGT
+49 
-57 GPGPPRC
+57 
-64 QPGPGSPRRHAP
+64 
-76 VPPPRPRAP
+76 
-85 RQTAGAVPARDYA
+85 
-98 GSAAP
+98 
-103 RPEGESRQGS
+103 
-113 GRARPCAG
+113 
-121 IPPGAPLRSRDA
+121 
-133 ARRLLHGTARSRQG
+133 
-147 AAQHGRGSASSGPAP
+147 
-162 PHLRRRS
+162 
-169 RALPCPALPGR
+169 
-180 RPLLQEAGSAAS
+180 
-192 LSPGRP
+192 
-198 RSPCRAGHR
+198 
-207 RSSSSMRPPAEPRRP
+207 MRPPAEPPVAPRRR
-222 PPLLLVLLS
+222 PPLLLLLFLT
-231 NFVLSFGKET
+231 NFVPSFGKET
-241 LQTTAVTPEFQ
+241 SRTTAVAPQFER
-252 KNMDYVDFIYLNIL
+252 NMDYVDFIHLNIL

-287 VSLEAVASSE
+287 VNLEAVASSE

-336 YIMRNSIIVHSVILY
+336 YIIRNSIIVHSVVLY
-351 AWISHRSASN
+351 AWISHKSVSH
-361 YGDEQNEDYQAAVA
+361 YDVEQNEDYQDAVA

-416 PHETDGVQVL
+416 PHESDGVQIL
-426 DFIYASSG
+426 NFIYASSG

-442 FEQFENRELET
+442 FEHFENRELET
-453 VRQHQIDYPMF
+453 VRVHQIDYPMF
-464 TISIWLYLLHHC
+464 TVSIWLYLLHHC

-485 FIDSKE
+485 FIDAKE

-496 AVFLNEEGYVHIQ
+496 AVFLNEEGCVHIQ

-544 VSSVGKNLRR
+544 VSHVGKNLKR

-560 TFREDFYYDDTAGYF
+560 IFREDLYYDDTAGYF

-611 DKDTVEQIELYYERC
+611 DEETVEQIELYYERC
-626 MDIQEIVYDYRYIVR
+626 VDVQEIVYEYRYIVR
-641 QGEKTRR
+641 QGEKAQKN
-648 SCYYEN
+648 CYYEN
-654 YYLELI
+654 YYLELV

-686 KLLHEMDFSSPD
+686 RLLQEMDFSAPD
-698 EDGSDTVVE
+698 VLEDESDAVLE
-707 VGRRI
+707 VGQRI
-712 FEKVVKG
+712 FEKVTKG
-719 LSSANG
+719 LSSADG
-725 LSNLG
+725 LSNMG

-756 TGLGVP
+756 TGLGVS
-762 VDRIKAFV
+762 VDRTKGLLYSLVGAQGNERLAMMNLGYKHYQGINNYPLDLELSYAYYSNIAIKTSLDQHTIKGEQAFV

-781 KSQTKENGD
+781 KAQTRENGD

-835 AIETEDPVLIYD
+835 ATETEDPVLIYD

-860 NIKLALELMK
+860 NTKLALELMK
-870 KAAAKGLPQAV
+870 KAAAK
-881 NGLGWYYH
+881 
-889 NFKRDYRKAA
+889 
-899 KHWLIAEEL
+899 
-908 GNPDASYNLGVLYL
+908 
-922 DGIYPGVP
+922 
-930 GRNQTVA
+930 TVA

-1008 LLHYI
+1008 LLHYV

-1074 GYQNQ
+1074 GYQNH
-1079 SKDLELSMRMYAQAA
+1079 SKDLELSVRMYAQAA
-1094 LEGDSQGFFNLALVM
+1094 LEGDSQGFFNLALVI

-1119 LDHLD
+1119 LDHLE
-1124 IDQALHS
+1124 IDRALHS

-1163 YMRVLWNNVLH
+1163 YMRVFWNNILQ

-1190 AFAVQ
+1190 AFTVQ
-1195 SFQSLSAHHSP
+1195 YFQSLSAHHSL
-1206 GRRSEPL
+1206 GTRSEPSSDE
-1213 THNVPSSLGNDS
+1213 PSSSGHTN
-1225 EDATRAVQQD
+1225 EDAARLVQQD
-1235 EPTLSND
+1235 ESSFSNS
-1242 LSQQES
+1242 LAQQDS

>member
-1 MATKAPKMPSVRA
+1 M
-14 SAAMARRT
+14 
-22 QRGAFRDT
+22 G
-30 GQRRRRR
+30 
-37 DRPARR
+37 
-43 QSAPAR
+43 
-49 PAGRSAGT
+49 
-57 GPGPPRC
+57 
-64 QPGPGSPRRHAP
+64 
-76 VPPPRPRAP
+76 
-85 RQTAGAVPARDYA
+85 
-98 GSAAP
+98 
-103 RPEGESRQGS
+103 
-113 GRARPCAG
+113 
-121 IPPGAPLRSRDA
+121 
-133 ARRLLHGTARSRQG
+133 
-147 AAQHGRGSASSGPAP
+147 
-162 PHLRRRS
+162 
-169 RALPCPALPGR
+169 
-180 RPLLQEAGSAAS
+180 
-192 LSPGRP
+192 
-198 RSPCRAGHR
+198 
-207 RSSSSMRPPAEPRRP
+207 PPAERPAVPRCRSR
-222 PPLLLVLLS
+222 LLLVVFLT
-231 NFVLSFGKET
+231 NFVPSFGKET
-241 LQTTAVTPEFQ
+241 LRTTAVQFEP
-252 KNMDYVDFIYLNIL
+252 NMGYIDFIHLNIL
-266 EKKVL
+266 ERKVL

-287 VSLEAVASSE
+287 INLEAVASSE

-336 YIMRNSIIVHSVILY
+336 YIIRNSIIVHSVILY
-351 AWISHRSASN
+351 AWISHKSVTS
-361 YGDEQNEDYQAAVA
+361 YDTEQNEDYQDAIA

-386 FERPYK
+386 FERPFK

-416 PHETDGVQVL
+416 PHESDGVQIL
-426 DFIYASSG
+426 NFIYASSG

-464 TISIWLYLLHHC
+464 TVSIWLYLLHNC

-485 FIDSKE
+485 FIDPKE
-491 MYGTP
+491 MYSTP

-544 VSSVGKNLRR
+544 VSSVGKNLKR

-560 TFREDFYYDDTAGYF
+560 IFREDFYYDDTAGYF

-593 KYYRLN
+593 KYYRLS

-604 QISNPLH
+604 QISNTLH
-611 DKDTVEQIELYYERC
+611 DKETVEQIELYYERC
-626 MDIQEIVYDYRYIVR
+626 MDIQEIVNEYRRVVK
-641 QGEKTRR
+641 QGEKAQRNR
-648 SCYYEN
+648 FCEN
-654 YYLELI
+654 YYLKLI

-686 KLLHEMDFSSPD
+686 KLLKETDFSAPD
-698 EDGSDTVVE
+698 VLEDGSDTVLE
-707 VGRRI
+707 VGQRI
-712 FEKVVKG
+712 FEKISKG
-719 LSSANG
+719 LSSTDG
-725 LSNLG
+725 LSNMG
-730 SSVPL
+730 SSVSL
-735 LVDSSCCGYHKAS
+735 LVESSCCGYHKAS

-756 TGLGVP
+756 TGLGVS
-762 VDRIKAFV
+762 VDRTKGLLYSLVGAQGNERLAVMNLGYKHYQGINNYPLDLELSYAYYSNIAIKTSLDQHTIKGEQAFV

-781 KSQTKENGD
+781 KAQTKENGD

-860 NIKLALELMK
+860 NTKLALELMK

-899 KHWLIAEEL
+899 EHWLVAEEL

-937 ARYFY
+937 AHYFY

-1094 LEGDSQGFFNLALVM
+1094 LEGDSQGFFNLALVI

-1119 LDHLD
+1119 LDHLE

-1131 SNTSLLQELYYR
+1131 SSMSLLQELYYR

-1163 YMRVLWNNVLH
+1163 YMRVFWNNILQ

-1181 GTFLLSILV
+1181 GPFLLSILV
-1190 AFAVQ
+1190 AFAVTY
-1195 SFQSLSAHHSP
+1195 FQSLSAHSSP
-1206 GRRSEPL
+1206 GARAE
-1213 THNVPSSLGNDS
+1213 PSSDELSSSGSSS
-1225 EDATRAVQQD
+1225 EDATRLIQQD
-1235 EPTLSND
+1235 ESTFSND
-1242 LSQQES
+1242 LAQQES

-1253 LVTS
+1253 LLTS